1 MAEEKRFISVFFVI
15 LQSLIYTV
23 FAMDERL
30 DKVKVQC
37 DYLPLINFAIQQNGA
52 SIIHQLSIE
61 NTTPV
66 PLKDI
71 QVVITTEPTFGNAAP
86 MAVEQIPANGSIRLS
101 SFNLTLSANYFTQLT
116 ERLSGNLKIEITAE
130 AEPIFCQTYPIDI
143 LAYDQWGGLN
153 VLPEM
158 LAAFITPNH
167 TAISP
172 IIKKAASILGQW
184 TGNPSLDEYQSRT
197 PDRVRKQM
205 AAIYTAIAEQQ
216 IIYSTVP
223 ASFEEYGQR
232 VRLADSVMA
241 QKLGTC
247 LDMALLYAS
256 CLEAIGLNALIVITQ
271 GHAFAG
277 AWLVPE
283 TFPDPTIDDVSL
295 LTKRTAEG
303 IYDITLVETTCM
315 NMGHSS
321 DFDDAV
327 KKANGKLADGN
338 NFLLAIDIKRARYS
352 GVRPIPQR
360 ILHGQVWEVDEKE
373 TNIQKSAVH
382 ATPQSINPYD
392 LSGNETQT
400 VITKQLLWERRL
412 LDLSLRNNLLNIRIT
427 KNTLQLIPAN
437 LACLEDALADGE
449 EFRILHR
456 PADWESP
463 AMDFGIYS
471 SVPESDPVVGFINSE
486 LSQKRLRF
494 YLSENDLGKA
504 LTHLY
509 RSSRTSIEENGANTL
524 YLALGLLKWYETPS
538 SERPRYAPIL
548 LMPVEIIRKSAA
560 KGYVIRS
567 REEETMMNITLL
579 EMLRQNFGITVSG
592 LDPLPTDESGVNV
605 KLIYSII
612 RNSIKNQRKWDVEEQ
627 AILGIFSF
635 NKFIMWNDIHNNA
648 NKLVQNKIVSSLING
663 KIEWEAATEEIDAT
677 DMDKQLSPTDIVLPI
692 IADSSQLEAIYEAVH
707 DKTFILHGPPGTGKS
722 QTITNIIAN
731 ALYKGKRVLF
741 VAEKMAALSVVQNR
755 LAAIGLAPFCLEIH
769 SNKTKKSAVI
779 SQLKETTEIIRQT
792 PPEEFKKEAERLLNL
807 RAELNQY
814 IEALHKEYP
823 FGVSLYDAI
832 IHYQSVDVEPCFEIP
847 QPYLDTLDKDTFAQ
861 WEEAIESL
869 VRTANACGHP
879 YRHPLTGISISEYS
893 SAGKEEASQLLTGF
907 IDLLNTIRQKL
918 DVFSVLLKD
927 TDIHPTRKDFQTIA
941 CIIRRILDI
950 PELTP
955 GLLTLPLL
963 NETLNEYREVVVHGQ
978 KRDEQR
984 KEIEAGFTKEI
995 LSINAKQ
1002 TVAEWNRVSDQW
1014 FLPRYFGQRK
1024 IKKAINIYALK
1035 TIETEDI
1042 KPLLHRIIRY
1052 QEEEDAVQKYTGQ
1065 LPSLFGRFG
1074 KNEDWTVIEQIINDM
1089 ASLHSHLLNYAK
1101 DIAKVSQ
1108 IKQNL
1113 SVQLTERIQTFR
1125 DIHAHS
1131 FNELYQLSDTLTVIE
1146 KKLSGTLGIS
1156 TEELYTS
1163 SADWITIAL
1172 SKAQTWKDNLDKLKD
1187 WYQWLQAY
1195 QTLNKLGIGF
1205 VATEYKEKNIP
1216 TDQLTDIFCKS
1227 FYQAVIQYIIA
1238 KEPTLELFN
1247 GKIFNDII
1255 AKYKQISAKF
1265 EETTKKELFARL
1277 ASNIPS
1283 FTHEAIQSSEV
1294 GILQKN
1300 IRNNA
1305 RGISIRKLF
1314 DQIPTLL
1321 SRMCPCMLMSPLSV
1335 AQFIDTDADKF
1346 DLIVFD
1352 EASQMPTYEAVGAI
1366 ARGKNVIIVGDPKQM
1381 PPTSFFSVS
1390 TVDEDNI
1397 EMEDLESILDDCL
1410 ALSIPS
1416 KYLLWHYRS
1425 KHESLIAFSNSEY
1438 YDNKLMTFPSPD
1450 NIESKVR
1457 IVNINGYYDKGK
1469 SRQNRAEAQAVVD
1482 EIARRLRSEELRKKS
1497 IGVVTFSIVQQALI
1511 EDLLSDLFIFHP
1523 ELETLALE
1531 CDEPLFIKN
1540 LENVQGD
1547 ERDVILFSVGYGP
1560 DTEGRVSMNFGPLNR
1575 VGGERRLNVAV
1586 SRARYE
1592 MIIYSTLRSDMIDL
1606 NRTSSIGVAGL
1617 KRFLEYA
1624 EKGIRNTINSVT
1636 AQSTEAAASIENII
1650 ADKLRSLGYT
1660 VHTDIGCSG
1669 YKIDIGIVDTENT
1682 SNYQLGIICD
1692 GKNYKR
1698 TKTARDR
1705 EIVQNNVLKA
1715 LGWDIYRIWTM
1726 DWWEKPDEVIAAIQ
1740 EAIARKK
1747 SSKVNAQTTTSIGIG
1762 SDPMTAEKES
1772 VNKEST
1778 DKEKITKE
1786 EPIKEESIKEAV
1798 PTVERDNNEI
1808 SFVLKA
1814 SPATSEKQTA
1824 FASSA
1829 QSGIQQKYRSAKITP
1844 GSYSP
1849 EDFFFSE
1856 SYSILTSQIRKIIEN
1871 EAPVSKS
1878 LLCKKILF
1886 EWGISRLGA
1895 RVETQIETALDAL
1908 NIYRTEHE
1916 GFVFCWKNRE
1926 QCISYSIY
1934 RPVSEREATDIAPEE
1949 IANAI
1954 RQVLT
1959 DSISLPVADLIKACA
1974 QQFGFARMGSNID
1987 AAMQRGIREAVKRNY
2002 AKIENERVTIAD

>member
-1 MAEEKRFISVFFVI
+1 MAEEKRIISVFFVI

-61 NTTPV
+61 NTTPA

-71 QVVITTEPTFGNAAP
+71 QVQITTEPTFGNAAP
-86 MAVEQIPANGSIRLS
+86 IAVAQIPPNESICLS

-116 ERLSGNLKIEITAE
+116 ERLSGNLKIEITSE
-130 AEPIFCQTYPIDI
+130 VESVFCQTYPIDI

-167 TAISP
+167 TAIVP
-172 IIKKAASILGQW
+172 IIKRAASILGHW
-184 TGNPSLDEYQSRT
+184 TDNPSLDEYQSRT

-205 AAIYTAIAEQQ
+205 AAIYTAITEQQ
-216 IIYSTVP
+216 IIYSTIP

-256 CLEAIGLNALIVITQ
+256 CLEAIGLNALIIITQ

-295 LTKRTAEG
+295 LTNRTAEG

-327 KKANGKLADGN
+327 KKANGKLTDGN
-338 NFLLAIDIKRARYS
+338 SFILAIDVKRARHS
-352 GVRPIPQR
+352 GIRPIPQR
-360 ILHGQVWEVDEKE
+360 ILHGQVWEVEEKE
-373 TNIQKSAVH
+373 TDIQKSAVH

-437 LACLEDALADGE
+437 LSCLEDALADGE

-471 SVPESDPVVGFINSE
+471 SIPESDPVVGFINSE

-494 YLSENDLGKA
+494 YLPENDLGKA

-548 LMPVEIIRKSAA
+548 LLPVEIIRKSAA
-560 KGYVIRS
+560 KGYVIRT

-579 EMLRQNFGITVSG
+579 EMLRQNFGISISG

-677 DMDKQLSPTDIVLPI
+677 DMDKQVSPADIVLPI

-792 PPEEFKKEAERLLNL
+792 PPEEFRKEAERLLNL

-832 IHYQSVDVEPCFEIP
+832 IHYQSVDVESCFDIP
-847 QPYLDTLDKDTFAQ
+847 QAYLDTLDKDTFAQ
-861 WEEAIESL
+861 WEDAIELL

-879 YRHPLTGISISEYS
+879 YQHPLTGISITEYS
-893 SAGKEEASQLLTGF
+893 SAVKEGSSQLLTGF
-907 IDLLNTIRQKL
+907 IDLLTTIRQKL
-918 DVFSVLLKD
+918 DVFSILLKD
-927 TDIHPTRKDFQTIA
+927 TDIHPTRKDFQTISH
-941 CIIRRILDI
+941 IIRRILDI

-963 NETLNEYREVVVHGQ
+963 NETLNEYREVVVHGR

-984 KEIEAGFTKEI
+984 KEIETGFTQEI

-1002 TVAEWNRVSDQW
+1002 MLAEWNRVSGQW

-1024 IKKAINIYALK
+1024 IRKAINVYALK

-1052 QEEEDAVQKYTGQ
+1052 QEEAEAVRKYIGQ
-1065 LPSLFGRFG
+1065 LPSLFGRPG
-1074 KNEDWTVIEQIINDM
+1074 KNEDWNTIEQIIDDM
-1089 ASLHSHLLNYAK
+1089 TSLHSHLLNYAK

-1113 SVQLTERIQTFR
+1113 SAQLTEGIQTFR

-1131 FNELYQLSDTLTVIE
+1131 FNELYQLADTLTATE
-1146 KKLSGTLGIS
+1146 KKLSGMLGIS
-1156 TEELYTS
+1156 IEELYTD

-1172 SKAQTWKDNLDKLKD
+1172 SKARTWKENLDKLKD

-1195 QTLNKLGIGF
+1195 QTLHSLGIGF
-1205 VATEYKEKNIP
+1205 IATEYKEKNIP
-1216 TDQLTDIFCKS
+1216 TSQLTDSFRKS
-1227 FYQAVIQYIIA
+1227 FYQAAIRYIIA

-1265 EETTKKELFARL
+1265 EETTQRELFARL

-1366 ARGKNVIIVGDPKQM
+1366 ARGKNVIIVGDPK
-1381 PPTSFFSVS
+1381 
-1390 TVDEDNI
+1390 
-1397 EMEDLESILDDCL
+1397 
-1410 ALSIPS
+1410 
-1416 KYLLWHYRS
+1416 
-1425 KHESLIAFSNSEY
+1425 
-1438 YDNKLMTFPSPD
+1438 
-1450 NIESKVR
+1450 
-1457 IVNINGYYDKGK
+1457 
-1469 SRQNRAEAQAVVD
+1469 
-1482 EIARRLRSEELRKKS
+1482 
-1497 IGVVTFSIVQQALI
+1497 
-1511 EDLLSDLFIFHP
+1511 
-1523 ELETLALE
+1523 
-1531 CDEPLFIKN
+1531 
-1540 LENVQGD
+1540 
-1547 ERDVILFSVGYGP
+1547 
-1560 DTEGRVSMNFGPLNR
+1560 
-1575 VGGERRLNVAV
+1575 
-1586 SRARYE
+1586 
-1592 MIIYSTLRSDMIDL
+1592 
-1606 NRTSSIGVAGL
+1606 
-1617 KRFLEYA
+1617 
-1624 EKGIRNTINSVT
+1624 
-1636 AQSTEAAASIENII
+1636 
-1650 ADKLRSLGYT
+1650 
-1660 VHTDIGCSG
+1660 
-1669 YKIDIGIVDTENT
+1669 
-1682 SNYQLGIICD
+1682 
-1692 GKNYKR
+1692 
-1698 TKTARDR
+1698 
-1705 EIVQNNVLKA
+1705 
-1715 LGWDIYRIWTM
+1715 
-1726 DWWEKPDEVIAAIQ
+1726 
-1740 EAIARKK
+1740 
-1747 SSKVNAQTTTSIGIG
+1747 
-1762 SDPMTAEKES
+1762 
-1772 VNKEST
+1772 
-1778 DKEKITKE
+1778 
-1786 EPIKEESIKEAV
+1786 
-1798 PTVERDNNEI
+1798 
-1808 SFVLKA
+1808 
-1814 SPATSEKQTA
+1814 
-1824 FASSA
+1824 
-1829 QSGIQQKYRSAKITP
+1829 
-1844 GSYSP
+1844 
-1849 EDFFFSE
+1849 
-1856 SYSILTSQIRKIIEN
+1856 
-1871 EAPVSKS
+1871 
-1878 LLCKKILF
+1878 
-1886 EWGISRLGA
+1886 
-1895 RVETQIETALDAL
+1895 
-1908 NIYRTEHE
+1908 
-1916 GFVFCWKNRE
+1916 
-1926 QCISYSIY
+1926 
-1934 RPVSEREATDIAPEE
+1934 
-1949 IANAI
+1949 
-1954 RQVLT
+1954 
-1959 DSISLPVADLIKACA
+1959 
-1974 QQFGFARMGSNID
+1974 
-1987 AAMQRGIREAVKRNY
+1987 
-2002 AKIENERVTIAD
+2002 

>member
-1 MAEEKRFISVFFVI
+1 MAEEKRIISVFFVI

-61 NTTPV
+61 NTTPA

-71 QVVITTEPTFGNAAP
+71 QVQITTEPTFGNAAP
-86 MAVEQIPANGSIRLS
+86 IAVAQIPPNESICLS

-116 ERLSGNLKIEITAE
+116 ERLSGNLKIEITSKAE
-130 AEPIFCQTYPIDI
+130 SVFCQTYPIDI

-167 TAISP
+167 TAIVP
-172 IIKKAASILGQW
+172 IIKRAASILGQW
-184 TGNPSLDEYQSRT
+184 TDNPSLDEYQSRT

-205 AAIYTAIAEQQ
+205 AAIYTAITEQQ
-216 IIYSTVP
+216 IIYSTIP

-256 CLEAIGLNALIVITQ
+256 CLEAIGLNALIIITQ

-327 KKANGKLADGN
+327 KKANGKLTDGN
-338 NFLLAIDIKRARYS
+338 SFILAIDVKRARHS
-352 GVRPIPQR
+352 GIRPIPQR
-360 ILHGQVWEVDEKE
+360 ILHGQVWEVEEKE
-373 TNIQKSAVH
+373 TDIQRSAVH

-392 LSGNETQT
+392 LSGNETQA

-437 LACLEDALADGE
+437 LSCLEDALADGE

-471 SVPESDPVVGFINSE
+471 SIPESDPMVGFINSE

-494 YLSENDLGKA
+494 YLPENDLGKA

-548 LMPVEIIRKSAA
+548 LLPVEIIRKSAA

-579 EMLRQNFGITVSG
+579 EMLRQNFGITISG

-677 DMDKQLSPTDIVLPI
+677 DMDKQVSPADIVLPI

-755 LAAIGLAPFCLEIH
+755 LAAIGLDPFCLEIH

-792 PPEEFKKEAERLLNL
+792 PPEEFRKEAERLLNL

-832 IHYQSVDVEPCFEIP
+832 IHYQSVDVESCFDIP
-847 QPYLDTLDKDTFAQ
+847 QAYLDTLDKNTFAQ
-861 WEEAIESL
+861 WEDAIELL

-879 YRHPLTGISISEYS
+879 YQHPLTGISITEYS
-893 SAGKEEASQLLTGF
+893 SAVKEESSLLLTGF
-907 IDLLNTIRQKL
+907 IDLLTTIRQKL
-918 DVFSVLLKD
+918 DVFSILLKD

-941 CIIRRILDI
+941 HIIRRILDI

-963 NETLNEYREVVVHGQ
+963 NETLNEYREVVVHGR

-984 KEIEAGFTKEI
+984 KEIETGFTQEI

-1002 TVAEWNRVSDQW
+1002 MLAEWNRVSGQW

-1024 IKKAINIYALK
+1024 IRKAINIYALK

-1052 QEEEDAVQKYTGQ
+1052 QEEAEAVRKYIGQ
-1065 LPSLFGRFG
+1065 LPSLFGRPG
-1074 KNEDWTVIEQIINDM
+1074 KNEDWNTIEQIIDDM

-1113 SVQLTERIQTFR
+1113 SAQLTEGIQTFR

-1131 FNELYQLSDTLTVIE
+1131 FNELYQLADTLTATE
-1146 KKLSGTLGIS
+1146 KKLSGMLGIS
-1156 TEELYTS
+1156 IKELYTD

-1172 SKAQTWKDNLDKLKD
+1172 SKARTWKENLDKLKD

-1195 QTLNKLGIGF
+1195 QTLHSLGIGF
-1205 VATEYKEKNIP
+1205 IATEYKEKNIP
-1216 TDQLTDIFCKS
+1216 TGQLTDSFRKS
-1227 FYQAVIQYIIA
+1227 FYQAAIRYIIA

-1265 EETTKKELFARL
+1265 EETTQRELFARL

-1283 FTHEAIQSSEV
+1283 FTQEAIQSSEV

-1381 PPTSFFSVS
+1381 PPTSFFSVN
-1390 TVDEDNI
+1390 TIDEDNI

-1511 EDLLSDLFIFHP
+1511 EDLLSDLFIFYP

-1560 DTEGRVSMNFGPLNR
+1560 DAEGRVSMNFGPLNR
-1575 VGGERRLNVAV
+1575 AGGERRLNVAV

-1624 EKGIRNTINSVT
+1624 EKGTRSTISSVPR
-1636 AQSTEAAASIENII
+1636 QLSEATASIETII
-1650 ADKLRSLGYT
+1650 ADRLRSLGYT

-1726 DWWEKPDEVIAAIQ
+1726 DWWEKPDEVMATIQ

-1747 SSKVNAQTTTSIGIG
+1747 NSEIG
-1762 SDPMTAEKES
+1762 SMTATEI
-1772 VNKEST
+1772 NST
-1778 DKEKITKE
+1778 PTEVAALAPTAQIT
-1786 EPIKEESIKEAV
+1786 
-1798 PTVERDNNEI
+1798 NNEI

-1814 SPATSEKQTA
+1814 SPVAPEKQATSVLSTQNRIE
-1824 FASSA
+1824 
-1829 QSGIQQKYRSAKITP
+1829 QKYKFAKITP
-1844 GSYSP
+1844 YNYSP
-1849 EDFFFSE
+1849 EDFFFTD
-1856 SYSILTSQIRKIIEN
+1856 SYSILLSQIRKIMES
-1871 EAPVSKS
+1871 EAPISKS
-1878 LLCKKILF
+1878 LLCKKILS
-1886 EWGISRLGA
+1886 EWGISRLGT
-1895 RVETQIETALDAL
+1895 RVEAQIETALDTL
-1908 NIYRTEHE
+1908 NIYRTEYE
-1916 GFVFCWKNRE
+1916 GLVFCWNDKE
-1926 QCISYSIY
+1926 QCASYSIY
-1934 RPVSEREATDIAPEE
+1934 RPVSDREATDIPPEE

-1954 RQVLT
+1954 RQLLT
-1959 DSISLPVADLIKACA
+1959 DSISLPAADLIKACA

-2002 AKIENERVTIAD
+2002 AKIENERVTIAN

>member
-1 MAEEKRFISVFFVI
+1 
-15 LQSLIYTV
+15 
-23 FAMDERL
+23 MDGTL
-30 DKVKVQC
+30 DKIRVQF
-37 DYLPLINFAIQQNGA
+37 DYLPLINFAMQQNKV
-52 SIIHQLSIE
+52 SVIHQLSIE
-61 NTTPV
+61 NMTSEPFRNIQVQITAEPDFGSITPV
-66 PLKDI
+66 
-71 QVVITTEPTFGNAAP
+71 
-86 MAVEQIPANGSIRLS
+86 MVEAIPANDSVCLQ
-101 SFNLTLSANYFTQLT
+101 SFSLVLSANYFAQLT
-116 ERLSGNLKIEITAE
+116 ERMSGSLKIEIRSE
-130 AEPIFCQTYPIDI
+130 AETIFTRTYPIDI
-143 LAYDQWGGLN
+143 LAYDQWGGIN
-153 VLPEM
+153 IFPEM

-167 TAISP
+167 AVLTP
-172 IIKKAASILGQW
+172 IIKRAAAILEQW
-184 TGNPSLDEYQSRT
+184 TGTPSLDEYQSSN

-205 AAIYTAIAEQQ
+205 AAIYTALTEQQ
-216 IIYSTVP
+216 IIYSTIP
-223 ASFEEYGQR
+223 ASFEEHGQR
-232 VRLADSVMA
+232 VRLTDSVLA

-256 CLEAIGLNALIVITQ
+256 CLESIGLNALIVITK

-277 AWLVPE
+277 GWLVPE
-283 TFPDPTIDDVSL
+283 TFPDPAIDDVSL

-315 NMGHSS
+315 NMGHNA
-321 DFDDAV
+321 DFDNAV
-327 KKANGKLADGN
+327 KSANGKLSDPGS
-338 NFLLAIDIKRARYS
+338 FILAIDVRRARHS

-360 ILHGQVWEVDEKE
+360 VLNGQVWEIKEDEDMNRN
-373 TNIQKSAVH
+373 TTH
-382 ATPQSINPYD
+382 ATPQSVNPYD
-392 LSGNETQT
+392 LSGSETQT
-400 VITKQLLWERRL
+400 VLTKQLLWERRL

-437 LACLEDALADGE
+437 LACLEDALAEGD

-456 PADWESP
+456 PAEWENP
-463 AMDFGIYS
+463 AMEFGIYS
-471 SVPESDPVVGFINSE
+471 SIPESDPIADFVNSE

-494 YLSENDLGKA
+494 YLPENDLGKA

-548 LMPVEIIRKSAA
+548 LLPVEIIRKSAA

-579 EMLRQNFGITVSG
+579 EMLRQNFGISVPG

-612 RNSIKNQRKWDVEEQ
+612 RHCIKNQRKWDVEEQ

-648 NKLVQNKIVSSLING
+648 PKLTQNKIVSSLING
-663 KIEWEAATEEIDAT
+663 KIEWNAITEEMDASY
-677 DMDKQLSPTDIVLPI
+677 MDRQLSPADIVLPI

-769 SNKTKKSAVI
+769 SNKTKKSTVI
-779 SQLKETTEIIRQT
+779 SQLKETTEIIRRT
-792 PPEEFKKEAERLLNL
+792 PPEEFKKEAERLLKL
-807 RAELNQY
+807 RTELNKY

-823 FGVSLYDAI
+823 FGLSLYDAI
-832 IHYQSVDVEPCFEIP
+832 IHYQSTDVEPCFDIP
-847 QPYLDTLDKDTFAQ
+847 SSYLDDLDKDRFSH
-861 WEEAIESL
+861 WEDAIESL
-869 VRTANACGHP
+869 VSTANACGHP
-879 YRHPLTGISISEYS
+879 HLHPLTGISIREYS
-893 SAGKEEASQLLTGF
+893 SAIKEEASQTLATFIGLLTA
-907 IDLLNTIRQKL
+907 IQSKL
-918 DVFSVLLKD
+918 PVFSALLED
-927 TDIHPTRKDFQTIA
+927 TDIHPTRKDFDIITA
-941 CIIRRILDI
+941 IIRKILEI

-955 GLLTLPLL
+955 ELLTTPLL
-963 NETLNEYREVVVHGQ
+963 NETLEEYRKVTKHGR
-978 KRDEQR
+978 KRDEI
-984 KEIEAGFTKEI
+984 KAEIENGFTKEV
-995 LSINAKQ
+995 LKINAGPML
-1002 TVAEWNRVSDQW
+1002 AEWNRVSAQW

-1024 IKKAINIYALK
+1024 IKKAIRPYALQPVEP
-1035 TIETEDI
+1035 ETVQ
-1042 KPLLHRIIRY
+1042 PLLHQVIRY
-1052 QEEEDAVQKYTGQ
+1052 QEELDFTDRYTAK

-1074 KNEDWTVIEQIINDM
+1074 RDEEWDIIDQIIHEVS
-1089 ASLHSHLLNYAK
+1089 SLHSLLLSYSKDVAK
-1101 DIAKVSQ
+1101 TSR

-1113 SVQLTERIQTFR
+1113 ALQLTEGIRTFR
-1125 DIHAHS
+1125 DIHSHS
-1131 FNELYQLSDTLTVIE
+1131 LNELHQLADTLTATE
-1146 KKLSGTLGIS
+1146 QRLSTTLGI
-1156 TEELYTS
+1156 TVETLYTN
-1163 SADWITIAL
+1163 SADWIGIAL
-1172 SKAQTWKDNLDKLKD
+1172 QQAATWKENLDKLKD
-1187 WYQWLQAY
+1187 WYQWLQSY
-1195 QTLNKLGIGF
+1195 NKLNELGIGF
-1205 VATEYKEKNIP
+1205 IAEEYKEKNIP
-1216 TDQLTDIFCKS
+1216 TDLLTSSFCKS
-1227 FYQAVIQYIIA
+1227 FYQAVIHYIIA

-1255 AKYKQISAKF
+1255 AKYKQVSANF
-1265 EETTKKELFARL
+1265 EDITKKELFARL

-1321 SRMCPCMLMSPLSV
+1321 SRMCPCMLMSPISV
-1335 AQFIDTDADKF
+1335 AQYIDTDADKF

-1366 ARGKNVIIVGDPKQM
+1366 ARGKNVVIVGDPKQM
-1381 PPTSFFSVS
+1381 PPTSFFSVN
-1390 TVDEDNI
+1390 TIDEDNI

-1457 IVNINGYYDKGK
+1457 MVAVDGYYDKGK
-1469 SRQNRAEAQAVVD
+1469 SRQNQAEAQAVVD

-1497 IGVVTFSIVQQALI
+1497 VGVVTFSVVQQALI

-1523 ELETLALE
+1523 ELETFALE
-1531 CDEPLFIKN
+1531 CEEPLFIKN

-1560 DTEGRVSMNFGPLNR
+1560 DAEGRVSMNFGPLNR
-1575 VGGERRLNVAV
+1575 AGGERRLNVAV

-1592 MIIYSTLRSDMIDL
+1592 MIIFSTLRSDMIDL

-1624 EKGIRNTINSVT
+1624 EKGTKRILNT
-1636 AQSTEAAASIENII
+1636 STSIQPSEEETSIEKII

-1669 YKIDIGIVDTENT
+1669 YKIDIGIVDTQNP

-1692 GKNYKR
+1692 GKNYRR
-1698 TKTARDR
+1698 TKTVRDR

-1715 LGWDIYRIWTM
+1715 LGWNICRIWTM
-1726 DWWEKPDEVIAAIQ
+1726 DWWEKPDEVIASIQTAIVQGMKAPKPVVVQ
-1740 EAIARKK
+1740 EK
-1747 SSKVNAQTTTSIGIG
+1747 Q
-1762 SDPMTAEKES
+1762 EKEEERVQEKPMQLKS
-1772 VNKEST
+1772 AYTSPSPIFVQNYNSTKVSSYHYASDDIFAAENK
-1778 DKEKITKE
+1778 
-1786 EPIKEESIKEAV
+1786 PILIA
-1798 PTVERDNNEI
+1798 
-1808 SFVLKA
+1808 
-1814 SPATSEKQTA
+1814 
-1824 FASSA
+1824 
-1829 QSGIQQKYRSAKITP
+1829 
-1844 GSYSP
+1844 
-1849 EDFFFSE
+1849 
-1856 SYSILTSQIRKIIEN
+1856 QIRKIVEN
-1871 EAPVSKS
+1871 EAPISKA
-1878 LLCKKILF
+1878 LLGKKILS
-1886 EWGISRLGA
+1886 EWGISRLGPRIDA
-1895 RVETQIETALDAL
+1895 YLETIFDTLHLYRIEHDGL
-1908 NIYRTEHE
+1908 
-1916 GFVFCWKNRE
+1916 VFCWKDEAQYR
-1926 QCISYSIY
+1926 SYTEY
-1934 RPVSEREATDIAPEE
+1934 RPDSDRDAADLPPEE
-1949 IANAI
+1949 TANAI
-1954 RQVLT
+1954 RQILT
-1959 DSISLPVADLIKACA
+1959 DSISLPLPDLIKACA
-1974 QQFGFARMGSNID
+1974 QIFGFARMGSNIE
-1987 AAMQRGIREAVKRNY
+1987 ASMLRGIQEAVKKNY
-2002 AKIENERVTIAD
+2002 ARVENGRATIIG

>member
-1 MAEEKRFISVFFVI
+1 
-15 LQSLIYTV
+15 
-23 FAMDERL
+23 MDGTL
-30 DKVKVQC
+30 DKIRVQF
-37 DYLPLINFAIQQNGA
+37 DYLPLINFAMQQNKV
-52 SIIHQLSIE
+52 SVIHQLSIE
-61 NTTPV
+61 NMTSEPFRNIQVQITAEPDFGSITPV
-66 PLKDI
+66 
-71 QVVITTEPTFGNAAP
+71 
-86 MAVEQIPANGSIRLS
+86 MVEAIPANDSVCLQ
-101 SFNLTLSANYFTQLT
+101 SFSLVLSANYFAQLT
-116 ERLSGNLKIEITAE
+116 ERMSGSLKIEIRSE
-130 AEPIFCQTYPIDI
+130 AETIFTRTYPIDI
-143 LAYDQWGGLN
+143 LAYDQWGGIN
-153 VLPEM
+153 IFPEM

-167 TAISP
+167 AVLTP
-172 IIKKAASILGQW
+172 IIKRAAAILEQW
-184 TGNPSLDEYQSRT
+184 TGTPSLDEYQSRN

-205 AAIYTAIAEQQ
+205 AAIYTALTEQQ
-216 IIYSTVP
+216 IIYSTIP
-223 ASFEEYGQR
+223 ASFEEHGQR
-232 VRLADSVMA
+232 VRLTDSVLA

-256 CLEAIGLNALIVITQ
+256 CLESIGLNALIVITK

-277 AWLVPE
+277 GWLVPE
-283 TFPDPTIDDVSL
+283 TFPDPAIDDVSL

-315 NMGHSS
+315 NMGHNA
-321 DFDDAV
+321 DFDNAV
-327 KKANGKLADGN
+327 KSANGKLSDPGS
-338 NFLLAIDIKRARYS
+338 FILAIDVRRARHS

-360 ILHGQVWEVDEKE
+360 VLNGQVWEIKEDEDMNRN
-373 TNIQKSAVH
+373 TTH
-382 ATPQSINPYD
+382 ATPQSVNPYD
-392 LSGNETQT
+392 LSGSETQT
-400 VITKQLLWERRL
+400 VLTKQLLWERRL

-437 LACLEDALADGE
+437 LACLEDALAEGD

-456 PADWESP
+456 PAEWENP
-463 AMDFGIYS
+463 AMEFGIYS
-471 SVPESDPVVGFINSE
+471 SIPESDPIADFVNSE

-494 YLSENDLGKA
+494 YLPENDLGKA

-548 LMPVEIIRKSAA
+548 LLPVEIIRKSAA

-579 EMLRQNFGITVSG
+579 EMLRQNFGISVPG

-612 RNSIKNQRKWDVEEQ
+612 RHCIKNQRKWDVEEQ

-648 NKLVQNKIVSSLING
+648 HKLTQNKVVSSLING
-663 KIEWEAATEEIDAT
+663 KIEWNAITEEMDASY
-677 DMDKQLSPTDIVLPI
+677 MDRQLSPADIVLPI

-769 SNKTKKSAVI
+769 SNKTKKSTVI
-779 SQLKETTEIIRQT
+779 SQLKETTEIIRRT
-792 PPEEFKKEAERLLNL
+792 PPEEFKKEAERLLKL
-807 RAELNQY
+807 RTELNKY

-823 FGVSLYDAI
+823 FGLSLYDAI
-832 IHYQSVDVEPCFEIP
+832 IHYQSTDVEPCFDIP
-847 QPYLDTLDKDTFAQ
+847 SSYLDDLDKDRFSH
-861 WEEAIESL
+861 WEDAIESL
-869 VRTANACGHP
+869 VSTANACGHP
-879 YRHPLTGISISEYS
+879 HLHPLTGISIREYS
-893 SAGKEEASQLLTGF
+893 SAIKEEASQTLATFIGLLTA
-907 IDLLNTIRQKL
+907 IQSKL
-918 DVFSVLLKD
+918 PVFSALLED
-927 TDIHPTRKDFQTIA
+927 TDIHPTRKDFDIITA
-941 CIIRRILDI
+941 IIRKILEI

-955 GLLTLPLL
+955 ELLTTPLL
-963 NETLNEYREVVVHGQ
+963 NETLEEYRKVTEHGR
-978 KRDEQR
+978 KRDEI
-984 KEIEAGFTKEI
+984 KAEIENGFTKEV
-995 LSINAKQ
+995 LKINAGPML
-1002 TVAEWNRVSDQW
+1002 AEWNRVSAQW

-1024 IKKAINIYALK
+1024 IKKAIRPYALQPVEP
-1035 TIETEDI
+1035 ETVQ
-1042 KPLLHRIIRY
+1042 PLLHQVIRY
-1052 QEEEDAVQKYTGQ
+1052 QEELDFTDRYTAK

-1074 KNEDWTVIEQIINDM
+1074 RDEEWDIIDQIIHEVS
-1089 ASLHSHLLNYAK
+1089 SLHSLLLSYSKDVAK
-1101 DIAKVSQ
+1101 TSR

-1113 SVQLTERIQTFR
+1113 ALQLTEGIRTFR
-1125 DIHAHS
+1125 DIHSHS
-1131 FNELYQLSDTLTVIE
+1131 LNELHQLADTLTATE
-1146 KKLSGTLGIS
+1146 QRLSTTLGI
-1156 TEELYTS
+1156 TVETLYTN
-1163 SADWITIAL
+1163 SADWIGIAL
-1172 SKAQTWKDNLDKLKD
+1172 QQAATWKENLDKLKD
-1187 WYQWLQAY
+1187 WYQWLQSY
-1195 QTLNKLGIGF
+1195 NKLNELGIGF
-1205 VATEYKEKNIP
+1205 IAEEYKEKNIP
-1216 TDQLTDIFCKS
+1216 TDLLTSSFCKS
-1227 FYQAVIQYIIA
+1227 FYQAVIHYIIA

-1255 AKYKQISAKF
+1255 AKYKQVSANF
-1265 EETTKKELFARL
+1265 EDITKKELFARL

-1321 SRMCPCMLMSPLSV
+1321 SRMCPCMLMSPISV
-1335 AQFIDTDADKF
+1335 AQYIDTDADKF

-1366 ARGKNVIIVGDPKQM
+1366 ARGKNVVIVGDPKQM
-1381 PPTSFFSVS
+1381 PPTSFFSVN
-1390 TVDEDNI
+1390 TIDEDNI

-1457 IVNINGYYDKGK
+1457 MVAVDGYYDKGK
-1469 SRQNRAEAQAVVD
+1469 SRQNQAEAQAVVD

-1497 IGVVTFSIVQQALI
+1497 VGVVTFSVVQQALI

-1523 ELETLALE
+1523 ELETFALE
-1531 CDEPLFIKN
+1531 CEEPLFIKN

-1560 DTEGRVSMNFGPLNR
+1560 DAEGRVSMNFGPLNR
-1575 VGGERRLNVAV
+1575 AGGERRLNVAV

-1592 MIIYSTLRSDMIDL
+1592 MIIFSTLRSDMIDL

-1624 EKGIRNTINSVT
+1624 EKGTKRILNT
-1636 AQSTEAAASIENII
+1636 STSIQPSEEETSIEKII

-1669 YKIDIGIVDTENT
+1669 YKIDIGIVDTQNP

-1692 GKNYKR
+1692 GKNYRR
-1698 TKTARDR
+1698 TKTVRDR

-1715 LGWDIYRIWTM
+1715 LGWNICRIWTM
-1726 DWWEKPDEVIAAIQ
+1726 DWWEKPDEVIASIQTAIVQGMKAPKPVVVQ
-1740 EAIARKK
+1740 EK
-1747 SSKVNAQTTTSIGIG
+1747 Q
-1762 SDPMTAEKES
+1762 EKEEERVQEKPMQLKS
-1772 VNKEST
+1772 AYTSPSPIFVQNYNSTKVSSYHYASDDIFAAENK
-1778 DKEKITKE
+1778 
-1786 EPIKEESIKEAV
+1786 PILIA
-1798 PTVERDNNEI
+1798 
-1808 SFVLKA
+1808 
-1814 SPATSEKQTA
+1814 
-1824 FASSA
+1824 
-1829 QSGIQQKYRSAKITP
+1829 
-1844 GSYSP
+1844 
-1849 EDFFFSE
+1849 
-1856 SYSILTSQIRKIIEN
+1856 QIRKIVEN
-1871 EAPVSKS
+1871 EAPISKA
-1878 LLCKKILF
+1878 LLGKKILS
-1886 EWGISRLGA
+1886 EWGISRLGPRIDA
-1895 RVETQIETALDAL
+1895 YLETIFDTLHLYRIEHDGL
-1908 NIYRTEHE
+1908 
-1916 GFVFCWKNRE
+1916 VFCWKDEAQYR
-1926 QCISYSIY
+1926 SYTEY
-1934 RPVSEREATDIAPEE
+1934 RPDSDRDAADLPPEE
-1949 IANAI
+1949 TANAI
-1954 RQVLT
+1954 RQILT
-1959 DSISLPVADLIKACA
+1959 DSISLPLPDLIKACA
-1974 QQFGFARMGSNID
+1974 QIFGFARMGSNIE
-1987 AAMQRGIREAVKRNY
+1987 ASMLRGIQEAVKKNY
-2002 AKIENERVTIAD
+2002 ARVENGRATIIG

>member
-1 MAEEKRFISVFFVI
+1 MAEEKRIISVFFVI

-61 NTTPV
+61 NTTPA

-71 QVVITTEPTFGNAAP
+71 QVQITTEPTFGNAAP
-86 MAVEQIPANGSIRLS
+86 IAVAQIPPNESICLS

-116 ERLSGNLKIEITAE
+116 ERLSGNLKIEITSE
-130 AEPIFCQTYPIDI
+130 AVSVFSQTYPIDI
-143 LAYDQWGGLN
+143 LAYDQWGGIN

-167 TAISP
+167 TAILP
-172 IIKKAASILGQW
+172 IIKRAASILGQW
-184 TGNPSLDEYQSRT
+184 TDNPSLDEYQSRT

-205 AAIYTAIAEQQ
+205 AAIYTAITEQQ
-216 IIYSTVP
+216 IIYSTIP

-232 VRLADSVMA
+232 VRLANSVMA

-256 CLEAIGLNALIVITQ
+256 CLEAIGLNALIIITQ

-327 KKANGKLADGN
+327 KKANGKLTDGN
-338 NFLLAIDIKRARYS
+338 SFILAIDVKRARHS
-352 GVRPIPQR
+352 GIRPIPQR
-360 ILHGQVWEVDEKE
+360 ILHGQVWEVEEKE
-373 TNIQKSAVH
+373 TDIQKSAVH

-437 LACLEDALADGE
+437 LSCLEDALADGE

-471 SVPESDPVVGFINSE
+471 SIPESDPMVGFINSE

-494 YLSENDLGKA
+494 YLPENDLGKA

-548 LMPVEIIRKSAA
+548 LLPVEIIRKSAA

-579 EMLRQNFGITVSG
+579 EMLRQNFGITISG

-677 DMDKQLSPTDIVLPI
+677 DMDKQVSPADIVLPI

-792 PPEEFKKEAERLLNL
+792 PPEEFRKEAERLLNL

-832 IHYQSVDVEPCFEIP
+832 IHYQSVDVESCFDIP
-847 QPYLDTLDKDTFAQ
+847 QAYLDTLDKDTFAQ
-861 WEEAIESL
+861 WEDAIELL

-879 YRHPLTGISISEYS
+879 YQHPLTGISITEYS
-893 SAGKEEASQLLTGF
+893 SAVKEGSSQLLTGF
-907 IDLLNTIRQKL
+907 IDLLTTIRQKL

-927 TDIHPTRKDFQTIA
+927 TDIRPTRKDFRTIVH
-941 CIIRRILDI
+941 IIRKILDI

-963 NETLNEYREVVVHGQ
+963 NETLNEYREVVVHGR

-984 KEIEAGFTKEI
+984 KEIETGFTQEI

-1002 TVAEWNRVSDQW
+1002 MLAEWNRVSDQW

-1024 IKKAINIYALK
+1024 IRKAINVYALK

-1052 QEEEDAVQKYTGQ
+1052 QEEAEAVRKYIGQ
-1065 LPSLFGRFG
+1065 LPSLFGRPG
-1074 KNEDWTVIEQIINDM
+1074 KNEDWNTIEQIIDDM
-1089 ASLHSHLLNYAK
+1089 TSLHSHLLNYAK

-1113 SVQLTERIQTFR
+1113 SAQLTEGIQTFR

-1131 FNELYQLSDTLTVIE
+1131 FNELYQLADTLTATE
-1146 KKLSGTLGIS
+1146 KKLSGMLGIS
-1156 TEELYTS
+1156 IEELYTD

-1172 SKAQTWKDNLDKLKD
+1172 SKARTWKENLDKLKD

-1195 QTLNKLGIGF
+1195 QTLHSLGIGF
-1205 VATEYKEKNIP
+1205 IATEYKEKNIP
-1216 TDQLTDIFCKS
+1216 TGQLTDSFRKS
-1227 FYQAVIQYIIA
+1227 FYQAAIRYIID

-1265 EETTKKELFARL
+1265 EETTQRELFARL

-1381 PPTSFFSVS
+1381 PPTSFFSVN
-1390 TVDEDNI
+1390 TIDEDNI

-1511 EDLLSDLFIFHP
+1511 EDLLSDLFIFYP

-1560 DTEGRVSMNFGPLNR
+1560 DAEGRVSMNFGPLNR
-1575 VGGERRLNVAV
+1575 AGGERRLNVAV

-1624 EKGIRNTINSVT
+1624 EKGTRSTISSVPR
-1636 AQSTEAAASIENII
+1636 QLSEATASIETII
-1650 ADKLRSLGYT
+1650 ADRLRSLGYT

-1726 DWWEKPDEVIAAIQ
+1726 DWWEKPDEVMATIQ

-1747 SSKVNAQTTTSIGIG
+1747 SSKVG
-1762 SDPMTAEKES
+1762 SMTAAGTGSAPTEVAEPAPAAQ
-1772 VNKEST
+1772 
-1778 DKEKITKE
+1778 IT
-1786 EPIKEESIKEAV
+1786 
-1798 PTVERDNNEI
+1798 NNEH

-1814 SPATSEKQTA
+1814 SPATPEKQTA
-1824 FASSA
+1824 SVLST
-1829 QSGIQQKYRSAKITP
+1829 QNRIEQKYKFAKITP
-1844 GSYSP
+1844 YSYSP
-1849 EDFFFSE
+1849 EDFFFTD
-1856 SYSILTSQIRKIIEN
+1856 SYSILLSQIRKIMES
-1871 EAPVSKS
+1871 EAPISKS
-1878 LLCKKILF
+1878 LLCKKILS
-1886 EWGISRLGA
+1886 EWGISRLGT
-1895 RVETQIETALDAL
+1895 RVEAQIETALNTL
-1908 NIYRTEHE
+1908 NIYRTEYE
-1916 GFVFCWKNRE
+1916 GLVFCWNDKE
-1926 QCISYSIY
+1926 QCASYSVY
-1934 RPVSEREATDIAPEE
+1934 RPVSDREATDIPPEE

-1954 RQVLT
+1954 RQLLT
-1959 DSISLPVADLIKACA
+1959 DSISLPAADLIKACA
-1974 QQFGFARMGSNID
+1974 QLFGFARMGSNID

-2002 AKIENERVTIAD
+2002 AKIENERVTIAN

>member
-1 MAEEKRFISVFFVI
+1 MAEEKRIISVFFVI

-30 DKVKVQC
+30 DKIKVQC

-61 NTTPV
+61 NTTPA

-71 QVVITTEPTFGNAAP
+71 QVQITTEPTFGNAAP
-86 MAVEQIPANGSIRLS
+86 IAVAQIPPNESICLS

-116 ERLSGNLKIEITAE
+116 ERLSGNLKIEITSE
-130 AEPIFCQTYPIDI
+130 AESVFCQTYPIDI

-167 TAISP
+167 TAIVP
-172 IIKKAASILGQW
+172 IIKRAASILGQW
-184 TGNPSLDEYQSRT
+184 TDNPSLDEYQSRT

-205 AAIYTAIAEQQ
+205 AAIYTAITEQQ
-216 IIYSTVP
+216 IIYSTIP

-256 CLEAIGLNALIVITQ
+256 CLEAIGLNALIIITQ

-327 KKANGKLADGN
+327 KKANGKLTDGN
-338 NFLLAIDIKRARYS
+338 SFILAIDVKRARHS
-352 GVRPIPQR
+352 GIRPIPQR
-360 ILHGQVWEVDEKE
+360 TLHGQVWGVEEKE
-373 TNIQKSAVH
+373 TDIQRSAVH

-437 LACLEDALADGE
+437 LSCLEDALADGE

-471 SVPESDPVVGFINSE
+471 SIPESDPMVGFINSE

-494 YLSENDLGKA
+494 YLPENDLGKA

-548 LMPVEIIRKSAA
+548 LLPVEIIRKSAA

-579 EMLRQNFGITVSG
+579 EMLRQNFGITISG

-677 DMDKQLSPTDIVLPI
+677 DMDKQVSPADIVLPI

-792 PPEEFKKEAERLLNL
+792 PPEEFRKEAERLLNL

-832 IHYQSVDVEPCFEIP
+832 IHYQSVDVESCFDIP
-847 QPYLDTLDKDTFAQ
+847 QAYLDTLDKDTFAQ
-861 WEEAIESL
+861 WEDAIELL

-879 YRHPLTGISISEYS
+879 YQHPLTGISITEYS
-893 SAGKEEASQLLTGF
+893 SAVKEGSSQLLTGF
-907 IDLLNTIRQKL
+907 IDLLTTIRQKL
-918 DVFSVLLKD
+918 DVFSILLKD
-927 TDIHPTRKDFQTIA
+927 TDIHPTRKDFQTISH
-941 CIIRRILDI
+941 IIRRILDI

-963 NETLNEYREVVVHGQ
+963 NETLNEYREVVVHGR

-984 KEIEAGFTKEI
+984 KEIETGFIQEI

-1002 TVAEWNRVSDQW
+1002 MLAEWNRVSGQW

-1024 IKKAINIYALK
+1024 IRKAINVYALK

-1052 QEEEDAVQKYTGQ
+1052 QEEAEAVRKYIGQ
-1065 LPSLFGRFG
+1065 LPSLFGRPG
-1074 KNEDWTVIEQIINDM
+1074 KNEDWNTIEQIIDDM
-1089 ASLHSHLLNYAK
+1089 TSLHSHLLNYAK

-1113 SVQLTERIQTFR
+1113 SAQLTEGIQTFR

-1131 FNELYQLSDTLTVIE
+1131 FNELYQLADTLTATE
-1146 KKLSGTLGIS
+1146 KKLSGMLGIS
-1156 TEELYTS
+1156 IEELYTD

-1172 SKAQTWKDNLDKLKD
+1172 SKARTWKENLDKLKD

-1195 QTLNKLGIGF
+1195 QTLHSLGIGF
-1205 VATEYKEKNIP
+1205 IATEYKEKNIP
-1216 TDQLTDIFCKS
+1216 TSQLTDSFRKS
-1227 FYQAVIQYIIA
+1227 FYQAAIRYIIA

-1265 EETTKKELFARL
+1265 EETTQRELFARL

-1381 PPTSFFSVS
+1381 PPTSFFSVN
-1390 TVDEDNI
+1390 TIDEDNI

-1511 EDLLSDLFIFHP
+1511 EDLLSDLFIFYP

-1560 DTEGRVSMNFGPLNR
+1560 DAEGRVSMNFGPLNR
-1575 VGGERRLNVAV
+1575 AGGERRLNVAV

-1624 EKGIRNTINSVT
+1624 EKGTRSTISSVPR
-1636 AQSTEAAASIENII
+1636 QLSEATASIETII
-1650 ADKLRSLGYT
+1650 ADRLRSLGYT

-1715 LGWDIYRIWTM
+1715 LGWNIYRIWTM
-1726 DWWEKPDEVIAAIQ
+1726 DWWEKPDEVMATIQ

-1747 SSKVNAQTTTSIGIG
+1747 NSEIG
-1762 SDPMTAEKES
+1762 SMTATEI
-1772 VNKEST
+1772 NST
-1778 DKEKITKE
+1778 PTEVTAPAPTAQIT
-1786 EPIKEESIKEAV
+1786 
-1798 PTVERDNNEI
+1798 NNDI

-1814 SPATSEKQTA
+1814 SPVAPEKQA
-1824 FASSA
+1824 ASVLST
-1829 QSGIQQKYRSAKITP
+1829 QNRIEQKYKFAKITP
-1844 GSYSP
+1844 YSYSP
-1849 EDFFFSE
+1849 EDFFFTD
-1856 SYSILTSQIRKIIEN
+1856 SYSILLSQIRKIMES
-1871 EAPVSKS
+1871 EAPISKS
-1878 LLCKKILF
+1878 LLCKKILS
-1886 EWGISRLGA
+1886 EWGISRLGT
-1895 RVETQIETALDAL
+1895 RVEAQIETALDTL
-1908 NIYRTEHE
+1908 NIYRTEYE
-1916 GFVFCWKNRE
+1916 GLVFCWNDKE
-1926 QCISYSIY
+1926 QCASYSIY
-1934 RPVSEREATDIAPEE
+1934 RPVSDREATDIPPEE

-1954 RQVLT
+1954 RQLLT
-1959 DSISLPVADLIKACA
+1959 DSISLPAADLIKACA

-2002 AKIENERVTIAD
+2002 AKIENERVTIAN

>member
-1 MAEEKRFISVFFVI
+1 MAEEKRIISVFFVI

-30 DKVKVQC
+30 DKIKVQC

-61 NTTPV
+61 NTTPA

-71 QVVITTEPTFGNAAP
+71 QVQITTEPTFGNAAP
-86 MAVEQIPANGSIRLS
+86 MAVEQIPANDSIRLS

-116 ERLSGNLKIEITAE
+116 ERLSGNLKIEITSE
-130 AEPIFCQTYPIDI
+130 AESVFCQTYPIDI

-167 TAISP
+167 TAIVP
-172 IIKKAASILGQW
+172 IIKRAASILGQW
-184 TGNPSLDEYQSRT
+184 TDNPSLDEYQSRT

-205 AAIYTAIAEQQ
+205 AAIYTAITEQQ
-216 IIYSTVP
+216 IIYSTIP

-256 CLEAIGLNALIVITQ
+256 CLEAIGLNALIIITQ

-327 KKANGKLADGN
+327 KKANGKLTDGN
-338 NFLLAIDIKRARYS
+338 SFILAIDVKRARHS
-352 GVRPIPQR
+352 GIRPIPQR
-360 ILHGQVWEVDEKE
+360 ILHGQVWEVEEKE
-373 TNIQKSAVH
+373 TDIQKSAVH

-437 LACLEDALADGE
+437 LSCLEDALADGE

-471 SVPESDPVVGFINSE
+471 SIPESDPMVGFINSE

-494 YLSENDLGKA
+494 YLPENDLGKA

-548 LMPVEIIRKSAA
+548 LLPVEIIRKSAA

-579 EMLRQNFGITVSG
+579 EMLRQNFGITISG

-677 DMDKQLSPTDIVLPI
+677 DMDKQVSPADIVLPI

-792 PPEEFKKEAERLLNL
+792 PPEEFRKEAERLLNL

-832 IHYQSVDVEPCFEIP
+832 IHYQSVDVESCFDIP
-847 QPYLDTLDKDTFAQ
+847 QAYLDTLDKDTFAQ
-861 WEEAIESL
+861 WEDAIELL

-879 YRHPLTGISISEYS
+879 YQHPLTGISITEYS
-893 SAGKEEASQLLTGF
+893 SAVKEGSSQLLTGF
-907 IDLLNTIRQKL
+907 IDLLTTIRQKL
-918 DVFSVLLKD
+918 DVFSILLKD
-927 TDIHPTRKDFQTIA
+927 TDIHPTRKDFQTISH
-941 CIIRRILDI
+941 IIRRILDI

-963 NETLNEYREVVVHGQ
+963 NETLNEYREVVVHGR

-984 KEIEAGFTKEI
+984 KEIETGFIQEI

-1002 TVAEWNRVSDQW
+1002 MLAEWNRVSGQW

-1024 IKKAINIYALK
+1024 IRKAINVYALK

-1052 QEEEDAVQKYTGQ
+1052 QEEAEAVRKYIGQ
-1065 LPSLFGRFG
+1065 LPSLFGRPG
-1074 KNEDWTVIEQIINDM
+1074 KNEDWNTIEQIIDDM
-1089 ASLHSHLLNYAK
+1089 TSLHSHLLNYAK

-1113 SVQLTERIQTFR
+1113 SAQLTEGIQTFR

-1131 FNELYQLSDTLTVIE
+1131 FNELYQLADTLTATE
-1146 KKLSGTLGIS
+1146 KKLSGMLGIS
-1156 TEELYTS
+1156 IEELYTD

-1172 SKAQTWKDNLDKLKD
+1172 SKARTWKENLDKLKD

-1195 QTLNKLGIGF
+1195 QTLHSLGIGF
-1205 VATEYKEKNIP
+1205 IATEYKEKNIP
-1216 TDQLTDIFCKS
+1216 TSQLTDSFRKS
-1227 FYQAVIQYIIA
+1227 FYQAAIRYIIA

-1265 EETTKKELFARL
+1265 EETTQRELFARL

-1381 PPTSFFSVS
+1381 PPTSFFSVN
-1390 TVDEDNI
+1390 TIDEDNI

-1511 EDLLSDLFIFHP
+1511 EDLLSDLFIFYP

-1560 DTEGRVSMNFGPLNR
+1560 DAEGRVSMNFGPLNR
-1575 VGGERRLNVAV
+1575 AGGERRLNVAV

-1624 EKGIRNTINSVT
+1624 EKGTRSTISSVPR
-1636 AQSTEAAASIENII
+1636 QLSEATASIETII
-1650 ADKLRSLGYT
+1650 ADRLRSLGYT

-1715 LGWDIYRIWTM
+1715 LGWNIYRIWTM
-1726 DWWEKPDEVIAAIQ
+1726 DWWEKPDEVMATIQ

-1747 SSKVNAQTTTSIGIG
+1747 NSEIG
-1762 SDPMTAEKES
+1762 SMTATEI
-1772 VNKEST
+1772 NST
-1778 DKEKITKE
+1778 PTEVTAPAPTAQIT
-1786 EPIKEESIKEAV
+1786 
-1798 PTVERDNNEI
+1798 NNDI

-1814 SPATSEKQTA
+1814 SPVAPEKQA
-1824 FASSA
+1824 ASVLST
-1829 QSGIQQKYRSAKITP
+1829 QNRIEQKYKFAKITP
-1844 GSYSP
+1844 YSYSP
-1849 EDFFFSE
+1849 EDFFFTD
-1856 SYSILTSQIRKIIEN
+1856 SYSILLSQIRKIMES
-1871 EAPVSKS
+1871 EAPISKS
-1878 LLCKKILF
+1878 LLCKKILS
-1886 EWGISRLGA
+1886 EWGISRLGT
-1895 RVETQIETALDAL
+1895 RVEAQIETALDTL
-1908 NIYRTEHE
+1908 NIYRTEYE
-1916 GFVFCWKNRE
+1916 GLVFCWNDKE
-1926 QCISYSIY
+1926 QCASYSIY
-1934 RPVSEREATDIAPEE
+1934 RPVSDREATDIPPEE

-1954 RQVLT
+1954 RQLLT
-1959 DSISLPVADLIKACA
+1959 DSISLPAADLIKACA

-2002 AKIENERVTIAD
+2002 AKIENERVTIAN

>member
-1 MAEEKRFISVFFVI
+1 MAEEKRIISVFFVI

-52 SIIHQLSIE
+52 SVIHQLSIE
-61 NTTPV
+61 NTTPA

-71 QVVITTEPTFGNAAP
+71 QVQITTEPTFGNAVP
-86 MAVEQIPANGSIRLS
+86 IAVEQIPANSSICLS

-116 ERLSGNLKIEITAE
+116 ERLSGNLKIEITSE
-130 AEPIFCQTYPIDI
+130 AVSVFSQTYPIDI
-143 LAYDQWGGLN
+143 LAYDQWGGIN

-167 TAISP
+167 TAIVP
-172 IIKKAASILGQW
+172 IIKRAASILGQW
-184 TGNPSLDEYQSRT
+184 TDNPSLDEYQSRT

-205 AAIYTAIAEQQ
+205 AAIYTAITEQQ
-216 IIYSTVP
+216 IIYSTIP

-232 VRLADSVMA
+232 VRLANSVMA

-256 CLEAIGLNALIVITQ
+256 CLEAIGLNALIIITQ

-303 IYDITLVETTCM
+303 IYDITLVETTYM

-327 KKANGKLADGN
+327 KQANGKLTDGN
-338 NFLLAIDIKRARYS
+338 NFILAIDVKRARHS
-352 GVRPIPQR
+352 GIRPIPQR
-360 ILHGQVWEVDEKE
+360 ILHGQVWEVEEKE
-373 TNIQKSAVH
+373 TDIQKSAVH

-437 LACLEDALADGE
+437 LSCLEDALADGE

-471 SVPESDPVVGFINSE
+471 SIPESDPMVGFINSE

-494 YLSENDLGKA
+494 YLPENDLGKA

-548 LMPVEIIRKSAA
+548 LLPVEIIRKSAA

-579 EMLRQNFGITVSG
+579 EMLRQNFGITISG

-677 DMDKQLSPTDIVLPI
+677 DMDKQVSPADIVLPI

-792 PPEEFKKEAERLLNL
+792 PPEEFRKEAERLLNL
-807 RAELNQY
+807 RVELNQY

-832 IHYQSVDVEPCFEIP
+832 IHYQSVDVESCFDIP
-847 QPYLDTLDKDTFAQ
+847 QAYLDTLDKDTFAQ
-861 WEEAIESL
+861 WEDAIELL

-879 YRHPLTGISISEYS
+879 YQHPLTGISITEYS
-893 SAGKEEASQLLTGF
+893 SAVKEGSSQLLTGF
-907 IDLLNTIRQKL
+907 IDLLTTIRQKL
-918 DVFSVLLKD
+918 DVFSILLKD
-927 TDIHPTRKDFQTIA
+927 TDIHPTRKDFQTISH
-941 CIIRRILDI
+941 IIRRILDI

-963 NETLNEYREVVVHGQ
+963 NETLNEYREVVVHGR

-984 KEIEAGFTKEI
+984 KEIETEFIQEI

-1002 TVAEWNRVSDQW
+1002 MLAEWNRVSGQW

-1024 IKKAINIYALK
+1024 IRKAINVYALK

-1052 QEEEDAVQKYTGQ
+1052 QEEAEAVRKYIGQ
-1065 LPSLFGRFG
+1065 LPSLFGRPG
-1074 KNEDWTVIEQIINDM
+1074 KNEDWNTIEQIIDDM
-1089 ASLHSHLLNYAK
+1089 TSLHSHLLNYAK

-1113 SVQLTERIQTFR
+1113 SAQLTEGIQTFR

-1131 FNELYQLSDTLTVIE
+1131 FNELYQLADTLTATE
-1146 KKLSGTLGIS
+1146 KKLSGMLGIS
-1156 TEELYTS
+1156 IEELYTD

-1172 SKAQTWKDNLDKLKD
+1172 SKARTWKENLDKLKD

-1195 QTLNKLGIGF
+1195 QTLHSLGIGF
-1205 VATEYKEKNIP
+1205 IATEYKEKNIP
-1216 TDQLTDIFCKS
+1216 TSQLTDSFRKS
-1227 FYQAVIQYIIA
+1227 FYQAAIRYIIA

-1265 EETTKKELFARL
+1265 EETTQRELFARL

-1381 PPTSFFSVS
+1381 PPTSFFSVN
-1390 TVDEDNI
+1390 TIDEDNI

-1511 EDLLSDLFIFHP
+1511 EDLLSDLFIFYP

-1560 DTEGRVSMNFGPLNR
+1560 DAEGRVSMNFGPLNR
-1575 VGGERRLNVAV
+1575 TGGERRLNVAV

-1592 MIIYSTLRSDMIDL
+1592 MIIYSTLRSEMIDL

-1624 EKGIRNTINSVT
+1624 EKGTRSTISSVPR
-1636 AQSTEAAASIENII
+1636 QLSEATASIETII
-1650 ADKLRSLGYT
+1650 ADRLRSLGYT

-1726 DWWEKPDEVIAAIQ
+1726 DWWEKPDEVMATIQ

-1747 SSKVNAQTTTSIGIG
+1747 SSKVG
-1762 SDPMTAEKES
+1762 SMTATEI
-1772 VNKEST
+1772 NST
-1778 DKEKITKE
+1778 PTEVT
-1786 EPIKEESIKEAV
+1786 EPA
-1798 PTVERDNNEI
+1798 PTTQMTNNEI

-1814 SPATSEKQTA
+1814 SPAAPEKQA
-1824 FASSA
+1824 ASVLST
-1829 QSGIQQKYRSAKITP
+1829 QNRIEQKYKFAKITP
-1844 GSYSP
+1844 YSYSP
-1849 EDFFFSE
+1849 EDFFFTD
-1856 SYSILTSQIRKIIEN
+1856 SYSILLSQIRKIMES
-1871 EAPVSKS
+1871 EAPISKS
-1878 LLCKKILF
+1878 LLCKKILS
-1886 EWGISRLGA
+1886 EWGISRLGT
-1895 RVETQIETALDAL
+1895 RVEAQIETALDTL
-1908 NIYRTEHE
+1908 NIYRTEYE
-1916 GFVFCWKNRE
+1916 GLVFCWNDKE
-1926 QCISYSIY
+1926 QCASYSIY
-1934 RPVSEREATDIAPEE
+1934 RPVSDREATDIPPEE

-1954 RQVLT
+1954 RQLLT
-1959 DSISLPVADLIKACA
+1959 DSISLPAADLIKACA

-2002 AKIENERVTIAD
+2002 AKIENERVTIAN

>member
-1 MAEEKRFISVFFVI
+1 MAEEKRIISVFFVI

-30 DKVKVQC
+30 DKIKVQC

-61 NTTPV
+61 NTTPA

-71 QVVITTEPTFGNAAP
+71 QVQITTEPTFGNAAP
-86 MAVEQIPANGSIRLS
+86 IAVAQIPPNESICLS

-116 ERLSGNLKIEITAE
+116 ERLSGNLKIEITSE
-130 AEPIFCQTYPIDI
+130 AESVFCQTYPIDI

-167 TAISP
+167 TAIVP
-172 IIKKAASILGQW
+172 IIKRAASILGQW
-184 TGNPSLDEYQSRT
+184 TDNPSLDEYQSRT

-205 AAIYTAIAEQQ
+205 AAIYTAITEQQ
-216 IIYSTVP
+216 IIYSTIP

-256 CLEAIGLNALIVITQ
+256 CLEAIGLNALIIITQ

-327 KKANGKLADGN
+327 KKANGKLTDGN
-338 NFLLAIDIKRARYS
+338 SFILAIDVKRARHS
-352 GVRPIPQR
+352 GIRPIPQR
-360 ILHGQVWEVDEKE
+360 TLHGQVWGVEEKE
-373 TNIQKSAVH
+373 TDIQRSAVH

-392 LSGNETQT
+392 LSGNETQA

-437 LACLEDALADGE
+437 LSCLEDALADGE

-471 SVPESDPVVGFINSE
+471 SIPESDPMVGFINSE

-494 YLSENDLGKA
+494 YLPENDLGKA

-548 LMPVEIIRKSAA
+548 LLPVEIIRKSAA

-579 EMLRQNFGITVSG
+579 EMLRQNFGITISG

-663 KIEWEAATEEIDAT
+663 KIEWKAATEEIDAT
-677 DMDKQLSPTDIVLPI
+677 DMDKQVSPADIVLPI

-792 PPEEFKKEAERLLNL
+792 PPEEFRKEAERLLNL

-832 IHYQSVDVEPCFEIP
+832 IHYQSVDVESCFDIP
-847 QPYLDTLDKDTFAQ
+847 QAYLDTLDKDTFAQ
-861 WEEAIESL
+861 WEDAIELL

-879 YRHPLTGISISEYS
+879 YQHPLTGISITEYS
-893 SAGKEEASQLLTGF
+893 SAVKEGSSQLLTGF
-907 IDLLNTIRQKL
+907 IDLLTTIRQKL
-918 DVFSVLLKD
+918 DVFSILLKD

-941 CIIRRILDI
+941 HIIRRILDI

-963 NETLNEYREVVVHGQ
+963 NETLNEYREVVVHGR

-984 KEIEAGFTKEI
+984 KEIETGFIQEI

-1002 TVAEWNRVSDQW
+1002 MLAEWNRVSGQW

-1024 IKKAINIYALK
+1024 IRKAINVYALK

-1052 QEEEDAVQKYTGQ
+1052 QEEAEAVRKYIGQ
-1065 LPSLFGRFG
+1065 LPSLFGRPG
-1074 KNEDWTVIEQIINDM
+1074 KNEDWNTIEQIIDDM
-1089 ASLHSHLLNYAK
+1089 TSLHSHLLNYAK

-1113 SVQLTERIQTFR
+1113 SAQLTEGIQTFR

-1131 FNELYQLSDTLTVIE
+1131 FNELYQLADTLTATE
-1146 KKLSGTLGIS
+1146 KKLSGMLGIS
-1156 TEELYTS
+1156 IEELYTD

-1172 SKAQTWKDNLDKLKD
+1172 SKARTWKENLDKLKD

-1195 QTLNKLGIGF
+1195 QTLHSLGIGF
-1205 VATEYKEKNIP
+1205 IATEYKEKNIP
-1216 TDQLTDIFCKS
+1216 TGQLTDSFRKS
-1227 FYQAVIQYIIA
+1227 FYQAAIRYIIA

-1265 EETTKKELFARL
+1265 EETTQRELFARL

-1381 PPTSFFSVS
+1381 PPTSFFSVN
-1390 TVDEDNI
+1390 TIDEDNI

-1511 EDLLSDLFIFHP
+1511 EDLLSDLFIFYP

-1560 DTEGRVSMNFGPLNR
+1560 DAEGRVSMNFGPLNR
-1575 VGGERRLNVAV
+1575 AGGERRLNVAV

-1624 EKGIRNTINSVT
+1624 EKGTRSTISSVPR
-1636 AQSTEAAASIENII
+1636 QLSEATASIETII
-1650 ADKLRSLGYT
+1650 ADRLRSLGYT

-1726 DWWEKPDEVIAAIQ
+1726 DWWEKPDEVMATIQ

-1747 SSKVNAQTTTSIGIG
+1747 NSEIG
-1762 SDPMTAEKES
+1762 SMTATEI
-1772 VNKEST
+1772 NST
-1778 DKEKITKE
+1778 PTEVTAPAPTAQIT
-1786 EPIKEESIKEAV
+1786 
-1798 PTVERDNNEI
+1798 NNDI

-1814 SPATSEKQTA
+1814 SPVAPEKQA
-1824 FASSA
+1824 ASVLST
-1829 QSGIQQKYRSAKITP
+1829 QNRIEQKYKFAKITP
-1844 GSYSP
+1844 YSYSP
-1849 EDFFFSE
+1849 EDFFFTD
-1856 SYSILTSQIRKIIEN
+1856 SYSILLSQIRKIMES
-1871 EAPVSKS
+1871 EAPISKS
-1878 LLCKKILF
+1878 LLCKKILS
-1886 EWGISRLGA
+1886 EWGISRLGT
-1895 RVETQIETALDAL
+1895 RVEAQIETALDTL
-1908 NIYRTEHE
+1908 NIYRTEYE
-1916 GFVFCWKNRE
+1916 GLVFCWNDKE
-1926 QCISYSIY
+1926 QCASYSIY
-1934 RPVSEREATDIAPEE
+1934 RPVSDREATDIPPEE

-1954 RQVLT
+1954 RQLLT
-1959 DSISLPVADLIKACA
+1959 DSISLPAADLIKACA

-2002 AKIENERVTIAD
+2002 AKIENERVTIAN

>member
-1 MAEEKRFISVFFVI
+1 MNG
-15 LQSLIYTV
+15 T
-23 FAMDERL
+23 L
-30 DKVKVQC
+30 DKIRVQF
-37 DYLPLINFAIQQNGA
+37 DYLPLINFAMQQNKV
-52 SIIHQLSIE
+52 SVIHQLSIE
-61 NTTPV
+61 NMTSEPFRNIQVEITAEPDFGNITPV
-66 PLKDI
+66 
-71 QVVITTEPTFGNAAP
+71 
-86 MAVEQIPANGSIRLS
+86 MVEAIPANDSVCLQ
-101 SFNLTLSANYFTQLT
+101 SFSLVLSANYFAQLT
-116 ERLSGNLKIEITAE
+116 ERMSGSLKIEIRSE
-130 AEPIFCQTYPIDI
+130 AETIFTRTYPIDI
-143 LAYDQWGGLN
+143 LAYDQWGGIN
-153 VLPEM
+153 IFPEM

-167 TAISP
+167 AVLTP
-172 IIKKAASILGQW
+172 IIKRAAAILEQW
-184 TGNPSLDEYQSRT
+184 TGTPSLDEYQSRN

-205 AAIYTAIAEQQ
+205 AAIYTALTEQQ
-216 IIYSTVP
+216 IIYSTIP
-223 ASFEEYGQR
+223 ASFEEHGQR
-232 VRLADSVMA
+232 VRLTDSVLA

-256 CLEAIGLNALIVITQ
+256 CLESIGLNALIVITK

-277 AWLVPE
+277 GWLVPE
-283 TFPDPTIDDVSL
+283 TFPDPAIDDVSL

-315 NMGHSS
+315 NMGHNA
-321 DFDDAV
+321 DFDNAV
-327 KKANGKLADGN
+327 KSANGKLSDPGS
-338 NFLLAIDIKRARYS
+338 FILAIDVRRARHS

-360 ILHGQVWEVDEKE
+360 VLNGQVWEIKEDEDINRN
-373 TNIQKSAVH
+373 TTH
-382 ATPQSINPYD
+382 ATPQSVNPYD
-392 LSGNETQT
+392 LSGSETQT
-400 VITKQLLWERRL
+400 ALTKQLLWERRL

-437 LACLEDALADGE
+437 LACLEDALAEGD

-456 PADWESP
+456 PAEWENP
-463 AMDFGIYS
+463 AMEFGIYS
-471 SVPESDPVVGFINSE
+471 SIPESDPIADFVNSE

-494 YLSENDLGKA
+494 YLPENDLGKA

-548 LMPVEIIRKSAA
+548 LLPVEIIRKSAA

-579 EMLRQNFGITVSG
+579 EMLRQNFGISVPG

-612 RNSIKNQRKWDVEEQ
+612 RHCIKNQRKWDVEEQ

-648 NKLVQNKIVSSLING
+648 PKLTQNKIVSSLING
-663 KIEWEAATEEIDAT
+663 KIEWDAITEEMDASY
-677 DMDKQLSPTDIVLPI
+677 MDRQLSPADIVLPI

-769 SNKTKKSAVI
+769 SNKTKKSTVI
-779 SQLKETTEIIRQT
+779 SQLKETTEIIRRT
-792 PPEEFKKEAERLLNL
+792 PPEEFRKEAERLLKL
-807 RAELNQY
+807 RTKLNKY

-823 FGVSLYDAI
+823 FGLSLYDAI
-832 IHYQSVDVEPCFEIP
+832 IHYQSTDVEPCFDIP
-847 QPYLDTLDKDTFAQ
+847 SSYLDNLDKDRFSH
-861 WEEAIESL
+861 WEDAIESL
-869 VRTANACGHP
+869 VSTANACGHP
-879 YRHPLTGISISEYS
+879 HLHPLTGIYIREYS
-893 SAGKEEASQLLTGF
+893 SAIKEEASQTLATFIGLLTA
-907 IDLLNTIRQKL
+907 IQSKL
-918 DVFSVLLKD
+918 PVFSALLED
-927 TDIHPTRKDFQTIA
+927 TDIHPTRKDFDIITA
-941 CIIRRILDI
+941 IIRKILDI

-955 GLLTLPLL
+955 ELLTTPLL
-963 NETLNEYREVVVHGQ
+963 NETLEEYRKVTEHGR
-978 KRDEQR
+978 KRDEI
-984 KEIEAGFTKEI
+984 KAEIENGFTKEV
-995 LSINAKQ
+995 LKINAGPML
-1002 TVAEWNRVSDQW
+1002 AEWNRVSAQW

-1024 IKKAINIYALK
+1024 IKKAIRPYALQPVK
-1035 TIETEDI
+1035 PETVQ
-1042 KPLLHRIIRY
+1042 PLLHQVIRY
-1052 QEEEDAVQKYTGQ
+1052 QEELDFTDRYTAK

-1074 KNEDWTVIEQIINDM
+1074 RDEEWDIIDQIIHEVS
-1089 ASLHSHLLNYAK
+1089 SLHSLLLSYSKEVAK
-1101 DIAKVSQ
+1101 TSR

-1113 SVQLTERIQTFR
+1113 ALQLTEGVRTFR
-1125 DIHAHS
+1125 DIHSHS
-1131 FNELYQLSDTLTVIE
+1131 LNELYQLVDTLTATE
-1146 KKLSGTLGIS
+1146 QRLSTTLGI
-1156 TEELYTS
+1156 TVETLYTN
-1163 SADWITIAL
+1163 SADWIGIAL
-1172 SKAQTWKDNLDKLKD
+1172 QQAGTWKENLDKLKD
-1187 WYQWLQAY
+1187 WYQWLQSY
-1195 QTLNKLGIGF
+1195 NKLNELGIGF
-1205 VATEYKEKNIP
+1205 IAEEYKEKNIP
-1216 TDQLTDIFCKS
+1216 TDLLTSSFRKS
-1227 FYQAVIQYIIA
+1227 FYQAVIHYIIA

-1255 AKYKQISAKF
+1255 AKYKQVSANF
-1265 EETTKKELFARL
+1265 EDITKKELFARL

-1321 SRMCPCMLMSPLSV
+1321 SRMCPCMLMSPISV
-1335 AQFIDTDADKF
+1335 AQYIDTDADKF

-1366 ARGKNVIIVGDPKQM
+1366 ARGKNVVIVGDPKQM
-1381 PPTSFFSVS
+1381 PPTSFFSVN
-1390 TVDEDNI
+1390 TIDEDNI

-1457 IVNINGYYDKGK
+1457 MVAVDGYYDKGK
-1469 SRQNRAEAQAVVD
+1469 SRQNQAEAQAVVD

-1497 IGVVTFSIVQQALI
+1497 VGVVTFSVVQQALI

-1523 ELETLALE
+1523 ELETFALE
-1531 CDEPLFIKN
+1531 CEEPLFIKN

-1560 DTEGRVSMNFGPLNR
+1560 DAEGRVSMNFGPLNR
-1575 VGGERRLNVAV
+1575 AGGERRLNVAV

-1592 MIIYSTLRSDMIDL
+1592 MIIFSTLRSDMIDL

-1624 EKGIRNTINSVT
+1624 EKGTKRILNT
-1636 AQSTEAAASIENII
+1636 STSIQPSEEETSIEKII

-1669 YKIDIGIVDTENT
+1669 YKIDIGIVDTQNP

-1692 GKNYKR
+1692 GKNYRR
-1698 TKTARDR
+1698 TKTVRDR

-1715 LGWDIYRIWTM
+1715 LGWNICRIWTM
-1726 DWWEKPDEVIAAIQ
+1726 DWWEKPDEVIASIQTAIVQGMKAAKPVAVQ
-1740 EAIARKK
+1740 EK
-1747 SSKVNAQTTTSIGIG
+1747 Q
-1762 SDPMTAEKES
+1762 EKEEERVQEKPMQLKS
-1772 VNKEST
+1772 AYTSPSPIFVQNYNSTKVSSYHYASDDIFAAENK
-1778 DKEKITKE
+1778 
-1786 EPIKEESIKEAV
+1786 PILIA
-1798 PTVERDNNEI
+1798 
-1808 SFVLKA
+1808 
-1814 SPATSEKQTA
+1814 
-1824 FASSA
+1824 
-1829 QSGIQQKYRSAKITP
+1829 
-1844 GSYSP
+1844 
-1849 EDFFFSE
+1849 
-1856 SYSILTSQIRKIIEN
+1856 QIRKIVEN
-1871 EAPVSKS
+1871 EAPISKA
-1878 LLCKKILF
+1878 LLGKKILS
-1886 EWGISRLGA
+1886 EWGISRLGPRIDA
-1895 RVETQIETALDAL
+1895 YLETIFDTLHLYRIEHDGL
-1908 NIYRTEHE
+1908 
-1916 GFVFCWKNRE
+1916 VFCWKDEAQYR
-1926 QCISYSIY
+1926 SYAEY
-1934 RPVSEREATDIAPEE
+1934 RPDSDRDAADLPPEE
-1949 IANAI
+1949 TANAI
-1954 RQVLT
+1954 RQILT
-1959 DSISLPVADLIKACA
+1959 DSISLPLPDLIKACA
-1974 QQFGFARMGSNID
+1974 QIFGFARMGSNIE
-1987 AAMQRGIREAVKRNY
+1987 ASMLRGIQEAVKKNY
-2002 AKIENERVTIAD
+2002 ARMENGRATIIG

>member
-1 MAEEKRFISVFFVI
+1 
-15 LQSLIYTV
+15 
-23 FAMDERL
+23 MDERL
-30 DKVKVQC
+30 DKINVEFG
-37 DYLPLINFAIQQNGA
+37 YLPIINFAIQQNGA
-52 SIIHQLSIE
+52 SVIHQLSIE
-61 NTTPV
+61 NTTPA
-66 PLKDI
+66 PLRDI
-71 QVVITTEPTFGNAAP
+71 HVQITTEPAFGS
-86 MAVEQIPANGSIRLS
+86 AVPVVVEEIPALGSVCLQA
-101 SFNLTLSANYFTQLT
+101 FNLTLSANYFTQLT
-116 ERLSGNLKIEITAE
+116 ERLSGSLKVDISSEGE
-130 AEPIFCQTYPIDI
+130 QIFSRNYPIDI
-143 LAYDQWGGLN
+143 LAYDQWSGLN

-167 TAISP
+167 SAILP
-172 IIKKAASILGQW
+172 IIKRAASILGQW
-184 TGNPSLDEYQSRT
+184 TGSPSLDEYQSRN

-205 AAIYTAIAEQQ
+205 AAVYTAIAEQQ
-216 IIYSTVP
+216 IIYSTIP
-223 ASFEEYGQR
+223 ASFEAFGQR

-256 CLEAIGLNALIVITQ
+256 CLESIGLHALIILTQ

-283 TFPDPTIDDVSL
+283 TFPDATIDDVSL

-315 NMGHSS
+315 NMGHQT

-327 KKANGKLADGN
+327 KMANGKLTDSA
-338 NFLLAIDIKRARYS
+338 NFLLAIDVRRARHS

-360 ILHGQVWEVDEKE
+360 ILNGQKWEIEPQE
-373 TNIQKSAVH
+373 TDLQKSTTH

-392 LSGNETQT
+392 LSGSETQT

-437 LACLEDALADGE
+437 LAGLEDILADGSE
-449 EFRILHR
+449 LRLLHR
-456 PADWESP
+456 PSDWESP
-463 AMDFGIYS
+463 TLDFGIYS
-471 SVPESDPVVGFINSE
+471 SIPQSDPVIDFVNSE

-548 LMPVEIIRKSAA
+548 LLPVEIVRKSAA

-579 EMLRQNFGITVSG
+579 EMLRQNFGITVPG
-592 LDPLPTDESGVNV
+592 LDPLPVDDSGVNV

-612 RNSIKNQRKWDVEEQ
+612 RNCIKNQRKWDVEEQ

-648 NKLVQNKIVSSLING
+648 DKLSRNKIVSSLING
-663 KIEWEAATEEIDAT
+663 KIEWEAATEEMDAA
-677 DMDKQLSPTDIVLPI
+677 DMDRQLSPTDIVLPI

-779 SQLKETTEIIRQT
+779 SQLKETTEIIKQT

-807 RAELNQY
+807 RAELNGY

-823 FGVSLYDAI
+823 FGLSLYDAI
-832 IHYQSVDVEPCFEIP
+832 TRHQSLADAESCFDIP
-847 QPYLDTLDKDTFAQ
+847 LPSLDTLNRDIFIQ
-861 WEEAIESL
+861 WEDAIESL

-879 YRHPLTGISISEYS
+879 FEHPLTGITISEYS
-893 SAGKEEASQLLTGF
+893 AAVKDEATRLLNDYIELLTA
-907 IDLLNTIRQKL
+907 IQQKSAA
-918 DVFSVLLKD
+918 FSIIQKD
-927 TDIHPTRKDFQTIA
+927 TDIHPTRKDFRTIA
-941 CIIRRILDI
+941 DICRKLLDI

-955 GLLTLPLL
+955 ALLTLPLL
-963 NETLNEYREVVVHGQ
+963 NDTLEEYRGVVVHGR

-984 KEIEAGFTKEI
+984 KGIVAGFTEE
-995 LSINAKQ
+995 LLQINAKAML
-1002 TVAEWNRVSDQW
+1002 AEWNRVSAQW
-1014 FLPRYFGQRK
+1014 FLPRYFGQKK
-1024 IKKAINIYALK
+1024 IRKAINIHALK
-1035 TIETEDI
+1035 PIEPEAI
-1042 KPLLHRIIRY
+1042 KPLLHWIIQY
-1052 QEEEDAVQKYTGQ
+1052 QAEVKAVQKYAGQ
-1065 LPSLFGRFG
+1065 LPVLFGRFG
-1074 KNEDWTVIEQIINDM
+1074 KNEDWATIEQIIDDM
-1089 ASLHSHLLNYAK
+1089 TSLHSLLLSYAK
-1101 DIAKVSQ
+1101 DIAGVSQ
-1108 IKQNL
+1108 IKQSLSMQLAEGVQAFRNL
-1113 SVQLTERIQTFR
+1113 
-1125 DIHAHS
+1125 HAHT
-1131 FNELYQLSDTLTVIE
+1131 FNDLYQLSDSLTNIE
-1146 KKLSGTLGIS
+1146 RLLSVTLGLS
-1156 TEELYTS
+1156 AEVLYTD
-1163 SADWITIAL
+1163 SADWINCART
-1172 SKAQTWKDNLDKLKD
+1172 KACIWKENLDKLKD

-1195 QTLNKLGIGF
+1195 RTLDGLGLGF
-1205 VATEYKEKNIP
+1205 VATQYKEKNIP
-1216 TDQLTDIFCKS
+1216 TDRLADCFHKS
-1227 FYQAVIQYIIA
+1227 FYQAAIQYIIA

-1255 AKYKQISAKF
+1255 AKYKLLSSQF
-1265 EETTKKELFARL
+1265 EATTKRELFARL

-1346 DLIVFD
+1346 DLIIFD

-1381 PPTSFFSVS
+1381 PPTNFFSVN

-1425 KHESLIAFSNSEY
+1425 KHESLIAFSNAEY

-1457 IVNINGYYDKGK
+1457 MVAIDGFYDKGK

-1482 EIARRLRSEELRKKS
+1482 EIAKRLRSEELRKRS
-1497 IGVVTFSIVQQALI
+1497 IGVVTFSVVQQALI

-1523 ELETLALE
+1523 ELEALALE
-1531 CDEPLFIKN
+1531 CEEPLFIKN

-1560 DTEGRVSMNFGPLNR
+1560 DSAGRVSMNFGPLNR
-1575 VGGERRLNVAV
+1575 TGGERRLNVAV

-1592 MIIYSTLRSDMIDL
+1592 MIIFSTLRSDMIDL
-1606 NRTSSIGVAGL
+1606 NRTSAVGVAGL

-1624 EKGIRNTINSVT
+1624 EKGTSNAFGRIAN
-1636 AQSTEAAASIENII
+1636 QSSKAAVSIEKVI
-1650 ADKLRSLGYT
+1650 ADKLRTLGYT

-1669 YKIDIGIVDTENT
+1669 YKIDLGIVDTQNA
-1682 SNYQLGIICD
+1682 SNYLLGIICD

-1715 LGWDIYRIWTM
+1715 LGWNIHRIWTM
-1726 DWWEKPDEVIAAIQ
+1726 DWWEKPEEVIASIQ
-1740 EAIARKK
+1740 EAIAQRKEDEE
-1747 SSKVNAQTTTSIGIG
+1747 NIIA
-1762 SDPMTAEKES
+1762 AEKETPIPA
-1772 VNKEST
+1772 EP
-1778 DKEKITKE
+1778 ITKDTTMPE
-1786 EPIKEESIKEAV
+1786 QEYNH
-1798 PTVERDNNEI
+1798 T
-1808 SFVLKA
+1808 
-1814 SPATSEKQTA
+1814 
-1824 FASSA
+1824 
-1829 QSGIQQKYRSAKITP
+1829 KITP
-1844 GSYSP
+1844 YSYP
-1849 EDFFFSE
+1849 TDNFFLAE
-1856 SYSILTSQIRKIIEN
+1856 SDSILIAQIKKIMEN
-1871 EAPVSKS
+1871 EAPVSKA
-1878 LLCKKILF
+1878 LLCKKVLT
-1886 EWGISRLGA
+1886 EWGISRLGPRLEA
-1895 RVETQIETALDAL
+1895 RLETLFHAL
-1908 NIYRTEHE
+1908 NIYRTEHD
-1916 GFVFCWKNRE
+1916 GLVFFWMDEN
-1926 QCISYSIY
+1926 QCLTYASF
-1934 RPVSEREATDIAPEE
+1934 RPESGRDAADLPPEE
-1949 IANAI
+1949 VANAI
-1954 RQVLT
+1954 RQLLT
-1959 DSISLPVADLIKACA
+1959 DSVSLPLPHLVKACA
-1974 QQFGFARMGSNID
+1974 QAFGFARMGTNID
-1987 AAMQRGIREAVKRNY
+1987 AAMKRGIREAMKRNY
-2002 AKIENERVTIAD
+2002 AKTEDERVILMN

>member
-1 MAEEKRFISVFFVI
+1 
-15 LQSLIYTV
+15 
-23 FAMDERL
+23 MDGTL
-30 DKVKVQC
+30 DKIRVQF
-37 DYLPLINFAIQQNGA
+37 DYLPLINFAMQQNKV
-52 SIIHQLSIE
+52 SVIHQLSIE
-61 NTTPV
+61 NMTSEPFRNIQVQITAEPDFGSITPV
-66 PLKDI
+66 
-71 QVVITTEPTFGNAAP
+71 
-86 MAVEQIPANGSIRLS
+86 MVEAIPANDSVCLQ
-101 SFNLTLSANYFTQLT
+101 SFSLVLSANYFAQLT
-116 ERLSGNLKIEITAE
+116 ERMSGSLKIEIRSE
-130 AEPIFCQTYPIDI
+130 AETIFTRTYPIDI
-143 LAYDQWGGLN
+143 LAYDQWGGIN
-153 VLPEM
+153 IFPEM

-167 TAISP
+167 AVLTP
-172 IIKKAASILGQW
+172 IIKRAAAILEQW
-184 TGNPSLDEYQSRT
+184 TGTPSLDEYQSRN

-205 AAIYTAIAEQQ
+205 AAIYTALTEQQ
-216 IIYSTVP
+216 IIYSTIP
-223 ASFEEYGQR
+223 ASFEEHGQR
-232 VRLADSVMA
+232 VRLTDSVLA

-256 CLEAIGLNALIVITQ
+256 CLESIGLNALIVITK

-277 AWLVPE
+277 GWLVPE
-283 TFPDPTIDDVSL
+283 TFPDPAIDDVSL

-315 NMGHSS
+315 NMGHNA
-321 DFDDAV
+321 DFDNAV
-327 KKANGKLADGN
+327 KSANGKLSDPGS
-338 NFLLAIDIKRARYS
+338 FILAIDVRRARHS

-360 ILHGQVWEVDEKE
+360 VLNGQVWEIKEDEDMNRN
-373 TNIQKSAVH
+373 TTH
-382 ATPQSINPYD
+382 ATPQSVNPYD
-392 LSGNETQT
+392 LSGSETQT
-400 VITKQLLWERRL
+400 VLTKQLLWERRL

-437 LACLEDALADGE
+437 LACLEDALAEGD

-456 PADWESP
+456 PAEWENP
-463 AMDFGIYS
+463 AMEFGIYS
-471 SVPESDPVVGFINSE
+471 SIPESDPIADFVNSE

-494 YLSENDLGKA
+494 YLPENDLGKA

-548 LMPVEIIRKSAA
+548 LLPVEIIRKSAA

-579 EMLRQNFGITVSG
+579 EMLRQNFGISVPG

-612 RNSIKNQRKWDVEEQ
+612 RHCIKNQRKWDVEEQ

-648 NKLVQNKIVSSLING
+648 PKLTQNKIVSSLING
-663 KIEWEAATEEIDAT
+663 KIEWNAITEEMDASY
-677 DMDKQLSPTDIVLPI
+677 MDRQLSPADIVLPI

-769 SNKTKKSAVI
+769 SNKTKKSTVI
-779 SQLKETTEIIRQT
+779 SQLKETTEIIRRT
-792 PPEEFKKEAERLLNL
+792 PPEEFKKEAERLLKL
-807 RAELNQY
+807 RTELNKY

-823 FGVSLYDAI
+823 FGLSLYDAI
-832 IHYQSVDVEPCFEIP
+832 IHYQSTDVEPCFDIP
-847 QPYLDTLDKDTFAQ
+847 SSYLDDLDKDRFSH
-861 WEEAIESL
+861 WEDAIESL
-869 VRTANACGHP
+869 VSTANACGHP
-879 YRHPLTGISISEYS
+879 HLHPLTGISIREYS
-893 SAGKEEASQLLTGF
+893 SAIKEEASQTLATFIGLLTA
-907 IDLLNTIRQKL
+907 IQSKL
-918 DVFSVLLKD
+918 PVFSALLED
-927 TDIHPTRKDFQTIA
+927 TDIHPTRKDFDIITA
-941 CIIRRILDI
+941 IIRKILEI

-955 GLLTLPLL
+955 ELLTTPLL
-963 NETLNEYREVVVHGQ
+963 NETLEEYRKVTKHGR
-978 KRDEQR
+978 KRDEI
-984 KEIEAGFTKEI
+984 KAEIENGFTKEV
-995 LSINAKQ
+995 LKINAGPML
-1002 TVAEWNRVSDQW
+1002 AEWNRVSAQW

-1024 IKKAINIYALK
+1024 IKKAIRPYALQPVEP
-1035 TIETEDI
+1035 ETVQ
-1042 KPLLHRIIRY
+1042 PLLHQVIRY
-1052 QEEEDAVQKYTGQ
+1052 QEELDFTDRYTAK

-1074 KNEDWTVIEQIINDM
+1074 RDEEWDIIDQIIHEVS
-1089 ASLHSHLLNYAK
+1089 SLHSLLLSYSKDVAK
-1101 DIAKVSQ
+1101 TSR

-1113 SVQLTERIQTFR
+1113 ALQLTEGIRTFR
-1125 DIHAHS
+1125 DIHSHS
-1131 FNELYQLSDTLTVIE
+1131 LNELHQLADTLTATE
-1146 KKLSGTLGIS
+1146 QRLSTTLGI
-1156 TEELYTS
+1156 TVETLYTN
-1163 SADWITIAL
+1163 SADWIGIAL
-1172 SKAQTWKDNLDKLKD
+1172 QQAATWKENLDKLKD
-1187 WYQWLQAY
+1187 WYQWLQSY
-1195 QTLNKLGIGF
+1195 NKLNELGIGF
-1205 VATEYKEKNIP
+1205 IAEEYKEKNIP
-1216 TDQLTDIFCKS
+1216 TDLLTSSFCKS
-1227 FYQAVIQYIIA
+1227 FYQAVIHYIIA

-1255 AKYKQISAKF
+1255 AKYKQVSANF
-1265 EETTKKELFARL
+1265 EDITKKELFARL

-1321 SRMCPCMLMSPLSV
+1321 SRMCPCMLMSPISV
-1335 AQFIDTDADKF
+1335 AQYIDTDADKF

-1366 ARGKNVIIVGDPKQM
+1366 ARGKNVVIVGDPKQM
-1381 PPTSFFSVS
+1381 PPTSFFSVN
-1390 TVDEDNI
+1390 TIDEDNI

-1457 IVNINGYYDKGK
+1457 MVAVDGYYDKGK
-1469 SRQNRAEAQAVVD
+1469 SRQNQAEAQAVVD

-1497 IGVVTFSIVQQALI
+1497 VGVVTFSVVQQALI

-1523 ELETLALE
+1523 ELETFALE
-1531 CDEPLFIKN
+1531 CEEPLFIKN

-1560 DTEGRVSMNFGPLNR
+1560 DAEGRVSMNFGPLNR
-1575 VGGERRLNVAV
+1575 AGGERRLNVAV

-1592 MIIYSTLRSDMIDL
+1592 MIIFSTLRSDMIDL
-1606 NRTSSIGVAGL
+1606 NRTSSIGVAGP

-1624 EKGIRNTINSVT
+1624 EKGTKRILNT
-1636 AQSTEAAASIENII
+1636 STSIQPSEEETSIEKII

-1669 YKIDIGIVDTENT
+1669 YKIDIGIVDTQNP

-1692 GKNYKR
+1692 GKNYRR
-1698 TKTARDR
+1698 TKTVRDR

-1715 LGWDIYRIWTM
+1715 LGWNICRIWTM
-1726 DWWEKPDEVIAAIQ
+1726 DWWEKPDEVIASIQTAIVQGMKAPKPVVVQ
-1740 EAIARKK
+1740 EK
-1747 SSKVNAQTTTSIGIG
+1747 Q
-1762 SDPMTAEKES
+1762 EKEEERVQEKPMQLKS
-1772 VNKEST
+1772 AYTSPSPIFVQNYNSTKVSSYHYASDDIFAAENK
-1778 DKEKITKE
+1778 
-1786 EPIKEESIKEAV
+1786 PILIA
-1798 PTVERDNNEI
+1798 
-1808 SFVLKA
+1808 
-1814 SPATSEKQTA
+1814 
-1824 FASSA
+1824 
-1829 QSGIQQKYRSAKITP
+1829 
-1844 GSYSP
+1844 
-1849 EDFFFSE
+1849 
-1856 SYSILTSQIRKIIEN
+1856 QIRKIVEN
-1871 EAPVSKS
+1871 EAPISKA
-1878 LLCKKILF
+1878 LLGKKILS
-1886 EWGISRLGA
+1886 EWGISRLGPRIDA
-1895 RVETQIETALDAL
+1895 YLETIFDTLHLYRIEHDGL
-1908 NIYRTEHE
+1908 
-1916 GFVFCWKNRE
+1916 VFCWKDEAQYR
-1926 QCISYSIY
+1926 SYTEY
-1934 RPVSEREATDIAPEE
+1934 RPDSDRDAADLPPEE
-1949 IANAI
+1949 TANAI
-1954 RQVLT
+1954 RQILT
-1959 DSISLPVADLIKACA
+1959 DSISLPLPDLIKACA
-1974 QQFGFARMGSNID
+1974 QIFGFARMGSNIE
-1987 AAMQRGIREAVKRNY
+1987 ASMLRGIQEAVKKNY
-2002 AKIENERVTIAD
+2002 ARVENGRATIIG

>member
-1 MAEEKRFISVFFVI
+1 MAEEKRIISVFFVI

-37 DYLPLINFAIQQNGA
+37 DYLPLINFAIQQNCA

-61 NTTPV
+61 NTTPA

-71 QVVITTEPTFGNAAP
+71 QVQITTEPTFGNAAP
-86 MAVEQIPANGSIRLS
+86 IAVAQIPPNESICLS

-116 ERLSGNLKIEITAE
+116 ERLSGNLKIEITSE
-130 AEPIFCQTYPIDI
+130 AESVFCQTYPIDI

-167 TAISP
+167 TAIVP
-172 IIKKAASILGQW
+172 IIKRAASILGQW
-184 TGNPSLDEYQSRT
+184 TDNPSLDEYQSRT

-205 AAIYTAIAEQQ
+205 AAIYTAITEQQ
-216 IIYSTVP
+216 IIYSTIP

-256 CLEAIGLNALIVITQ
+256 CLEAIGLNALIIITQ

-327 KKANGKLADGN
+327 KKANGKLTDGN
-338 NFLLAIDIKRARYS
+338 SFILAIDVKRARHS
-352 GVRPIPQR
+352 GIRPIPQR
-360 ILHGQVWEVDEKE
+360 ILHGQVWEVEEKE
-373 TNIQKSAVH
+373 TDIQRSAVH

-392 LSGNETQT
+392 LSGNETQA

-437 LACLEDALADGE
+437 LSCLEDALADGE

-471 SVPESDPVVGFINSE
+471 SIPESDPMVGFINSE

-494 YLSENDLGKA
+494 YLPENDLGKA

-548 LMPVEIIRKSAA
+548 LLPVEIIRKSAA

-579 EMLRQNFGITVSG
+579 EMLRQNFGITISG

-663 KIEWEAATEEIDAT
+663 KIEWKAATEEIDAT
-677 DMDKQLSPTDIVLPI
+677 DMDKQVSPADIVLPI

-792 PPEEFKKEAERLLNL
+792 PPEEFRKEAERLLNL

-832 IHYQSVDVEPCFEIP
+832 IHYQSVDVESCFDIP
-847 QPYLDTLDKDTFAQ
+847 QAYLDTLDKDTFAQ
-861 WEEAIESL
+861 WEDAIELL

-879 YRHPLTGISISEYS
+879 YQHPLTGISITEYS
-893 SAGKEEASQLLTGF
+893 SAVKEESSLLLTGF
-907 IDLLNTIRQKL
+907 IDLLTTIRQKL
-918 DVFSVLLKD
+918 DIFSILLKD

-941 CIIRRILDI
+941 HIIRRILDI

-963 NETLNEYREVVVHGQ
+963 NETLNEYREVVVHGR

-984 KEIEAGFTKEI
+984 KEIETGFTQEI

-1002 TVAEWNRVSDQW
+1002 MLAEWNRVSGQW

-1024 IKKAINIYALK
+1024 IRKAINIYALK

-1052 QEEEDAVQKYTGQ
+1052 QEEAEAVRKYIGQ
-1065 LPSLFGRFG
+1065 LPSLFGRPG
-1074 KNEDWTVIEQIINDM
+1074 KNEDWNTIEQIIDDM

-1113 SVQLTERIQTFR
+1113 SAQLTEGIQTFR

-1131 FNELYQLSDTLTVIE
+1131 FNELYQLADTLTATE
-1146 KKLSGTLGIS
+1146 KKLSGMLGIS
-1156 TEELYTS
+1156 VEELYTD

-1172 SKAQTWKDNLDKLKD
+1172 SKARTWKENFDKLKD

-1195 QTLNKLGIGF
+1195 QTLHSLGIGF
-1205 VATEYKEKNIP
+1205 IATEYKEKNIP
-1216 TDQLTDIFCKS
+1216 TGQLTDSFRKS
-1227 FYQAVIQYIIA
+1227 FYQAAIRYIIA

-1265 EETTKKELFARL
+1265 EETTQRELFARL

-1381 PPTSFFSVS
+1381 PPTSFFSVN
-1390 TVDEDNI
+1390 TIDEDNI

-1511 EDLLSDLFIFHP
+1511 EDLLSDLFIFYP
-1523 ELETLALE
+1523 ELE

-1560 DTEGRVSMNFGPLNR
+1560 DAEGRVSMNFGPLNR
-1575 VGGERRLNVAV
+1575 AGGERRLNVAV

-1624 EKGIRNTINSVT
+1624 EKGTRSTISSVPR
-1636 AQSTEAAASIENII
+1636 QLSEATASIETII
-1650 ADKLRSLGYT
+1650 ADRLRSLGYT

-1726 DWWEKPDEVIAAIQ
+1726 DWWEKPDEVMATIQ

-1747 SSKVNAQTTTSIGIG
+1747 NSKIG
-1762 SDPMTAEKES
+1762 SMTAAEI
-1772 VNKEST
+1772 NST
-1778 DKEKITKE
+1778 PTEVAAPAPTAQIT
-1786 EPIKEESIKEAV
+1786 
-1798 PTVERDNNEI
+1798 NNEI

-1814 SPATSEKQTA
+1814 SPVAPEKQA
-1824 FASSA
+1824 ASVLST
-1829 QSGIQQKYRSAKITP
+1829 QNRIEQKYKFAKITP
-1844 GSYSP
+1844 YSYSP
-1849 EDFFFSE
+1849 EDFFFTD
-1856 SYSILTSQIRKIIEN
+1856 SYSILLSQIRKIMES
-1871 EAPVSKS
+1871 EAPISKS
-1878 LLCKKILF
+1878 LLCKKILS
-1886 EWGISRLGA
+1886 EWGISRLGT
-1895 RVETQIETALDAL
+1895 RVEAQIETALDTL
-1908 NIYRTEHE
+1908 NIYRTEYE
-1916 GFVFCWKNRE
+1916 GLVFCWNDKE
-1926 QCISYSIY
+1926 QCASYSIY
-1934 RPVSEREATDIAPEE
+1934 RPVSDREATDIPPEE

-1954 RQVLT
+1954 RQLLT
-1959 DSISLPVADLIKACA
+1959 DSISLPAADLIKACA

-2002 AKIENERVTIAD
+2002 AKIENERVTIAN

>member
-1 MAEEKRFISVFFVI
+1 MNG
-15 LQSLIYTV
+15 T
-23 FAMDERL
+23 L
-30 DKVKVQC
+30 DKIRVQF
-37 DYLPLINFAIQQNGA
+37 DYLPLINFAMQQNKV
-52 SIIHQLSIE
+52 SVIHQLSIE
-61 NTTPV
+61 NMTSEPFRNIQVEITAEPDFGNITPV
-66 PLKDI
+66 
-71 QVVITTEPTFGNAAP
+71 
-86 MAVEQIPANGSIRLS
+86 MVEAIPANDSVCLQ
-101 SFNLTLSANYFTQLT
+101 SFSLVLSANYFAQLT
-116 ERLSGNLKIEITAE
+116 ERMSGSLKIEIRSE
-130 AEPIFCQTYPIDI
+130 AETIFTRTYPIDI
-143 LAYDQWGGLN
+143 LAYDQWGGIN
-153 VLPEM
+153 IFPEM

-167 TAISP
+167 AVLTP
-172 IIKKAASILGQW
+172 IIKRAAAILEQW
-184 TGNPSLDEYQSRT
+184 TGTPSLDEYQSRN

-205 AAIYTAIAEQQ
+205 AAIYTALTEQQ
-216 IIYSTVP
+216 IIYSTIP
-223 ASFEEYGQR
+223 ASFEEHGQR
-232 VRLADSVMA
+232 VRLTDSVLA

-256 CLEAIGLNALIVITQ
+256 CLESIGLNALIVITK

-277 AWLVPE
+277 GWLVPE
-283 TFPDPTIDDVSL
+283 TFPDPAIDDVSL

-315 NMGHSS
+315 NMGHNA
-321 DFDDAV
+321 DFDNAV
-327 KKANGKLADGN
+327 KSANGKLSDPGS
-338 NFLLAIDIKRARYS
+338 FILAIDVRRARHS

-360 ILHGQVWEVDEKE
+360 VLNGQVWEIKEDEDINRN
-373 TNIQKSAVH
+373 TTH
-382 ATPQSINPYD
+382 ATPQSVNPYD
-392 LSGNETQT
+392 LSGSETQT
-400 VITKQLLWERRL
+400 ALTKQLLWERRL

-437 LACLEDALADGE
+437 LACLEDALAEGD
-449 EFRILHR
+449 EFRILHH
-456 PADWESP
+456 PAEWENP
-463 AMDFGIYS
+463 AMEFGIYS
-471 SVPESDPVVGFINSE
+471 SIPESDPIADFVNSE

-494 YLSENDLGKA
+494 YLPENDLGKA

-548 LMPVEIIRKSAA
+548 LLPVEIIRKSAA

-579 EMLRQNFGITVSG
+579 EMLRQNFGISVPG

-612 RNSIKNQRKWDVEEQ
+612 RHCIKNQRKWDVEEQ

-648 NKLVQNKIVSSLING
+648 PKLTQNKIVSSLING
-663 KIEWEAATEEIDAT
+663 KIEWDAITEEMDASY
-677 DMDKQLSPTDIVLPI
+677 MDRQLSPADIVLPI

-769 SNKTKKSAVI
+769 SNKTKKSTVI
-779 SQLKETTEIIRQT
+779 SQLKETTEIIRRT
-792 PPEEFKKEAERLLNL
+792 PPEEFRKEAERLLKL
-807 RAELNQY
+807 RTKLNKY

-823 FGVSLYDAI
+823 FGLSLYDAI
-832 IHYQSVDVEPCFEIP
+832 IHYQSTDVEPCFDIP
-847 QPYLDTLDKDTFAQ
+847 SSYLDNLDKDRFSH
-861 WEEAIESL
+861 WEDAIESL
-869 VRTANACGHP
+869 VSTANACGHP
-879 YRHPLTGISISEYS
+879 HLHPLTGIYIREYS
-893 SAGKEEASQLLTGF
+893 SAIKEEASQTLATFIGLLTA
-907 IDLLNTIRQKL
+907 IQSKL
-918 DVFSVLLKD
+918 PVFSALLED
-927 TDIHPTRKDFQTIA
+927 TDIHPTRKDFDIITA
-941 CIIRRILDI
+941 IIRKILDI

-955 GLLTLPLL
+955 ELLTTPLL
-963 NETLNEYREVVVHGQ
+963 NETLEEYRKVTEHGR
-978 KRDEQR
+978 KRDEI
-984 KEIEAGFTKEI
+984 KAEIENGFTKEV
-995 LSINAKQ
+995 LKINAGPML
-1002 TVAEWNRVSDQW
+1002 AEWNRVSAQW

-1024 IKKAINIYALK
+1024 IKKAIRPYALQPVK
-1035 TIETEDI
+1035 PETVQ
-1042 KPLLHRIIRY
+1042 PLLHQVIRY
-1052 QEEEDAVQKYTGQ
+1052 QEELDFTDRYTAK

-1074 KNEDWTVIEQIINDM
+1074 RDEEWDIIDQIIHEVS
-1089 ASLHSHLLNYAK
+1089 SLHSLLLSYSKEVAK
-1101 DIAKVSQ
+1101 TSR

-1113 SVQLTERIQTFR
+1113 ALQLTEGVRTFR
-1125 DIHAHS
+1125 DIHSHS
-1131 FNELYQLSDTLTVIE
+1131 LNELYQLVDTLTATE
-1146 KKLSGTLGIS
+1146 QRLSTTLGI
-1156 TEELYTS
+1156 TVETLYTN
-1163 SADWITIAL
+1163 SADWIGIAL
-1172 SKAQTWKDNLDKLKD
+1172 QQAGTWKENLDKLKD
-1187 WYQWLQAY
+1187 WYQWLQSY
-1195 QTLNKLGIGF
+1195 NKLNELGIGF
-1205 VATEYKEKNIP
+1205 IAEEYKEKNIP
-1216 TDQLTDIFCKS
+1216 TDLLTSSFRKS
-1227 FYQAVIQYIIA
+1227 FYQAVIHYIIA

-1255 AKYKQISAKF
+1255 AKYKQVSANF
-1265 EETTKKELFARL
+1265 EDITKKELFARL

-1321 SRMCPCMLMSPLSV
+1321 SRMCPCMLMSPISV
-1335 AQFIDTDADKF
+1335 AQYIDTDADKF

-1366 ARGKNVIIVGDPKQM
+1366 ARGKNVVIVGDPKQM
-1381 PPTSFFSVS
+1381 PPTSFFSVN
-1390 TVDEDNI
+1390 TIDEDNI

-1457 IVNINGYYDKGK
+1457 MVAVDGYYDKGK
-1469 SRQNRAEAQAVVD
+1469 SRQNQAEAQAVVD

-1497 IGVVTFSIVQQALI
+1497 VGVVTFSVVQQALI

-1523 ELETLALE
+1523 ELETFALE
-1531 CDEPLFIKN
+1531 CEEPLFIKN

-1560 DTEGRVSMNFGPLNR
+1560 DAEGRVSMNFGPLNR
-1575 VGGERRLNVAV
+1575 AGGERRLNVAV

-1592 MIIYSTLRSDMIDL
+1592 MIIFSTLRSDMIDL

-1624 EKGIRNTINSVT
+1624 EKGTKRILNT
-1636 AQSTEAAASIENII
+1636 STSIQPSEEETSIEKII

-1669 YKIDIGIVDTENT
+1669 YKIDIGIVDTQNP

-1692 GKNYKR
+1692 GKNYRR
-1698 TKTARDR
+1698 TKTVRDR

-1715 LGWDIYRIWTM
+1715 LGWNICRIWTM
-1726 DWWEKPDEVIAAIQ
+1726 DWWEKPDEVIASIQTAIVQGMKAAKPVAVQ
-1740 EAIARKK
+1740 EK
-1747 SSKVNAQTTTSIGIG
+1747 Q
-1762 SDPMTAEKES
+1762 EKEEERVQEKPMQLKS
-1772 VNKEST
+1772 AYTSPSPIFVQNYNSTKVSSYHYASDDIFAAENK
-1778 DKEKITKE
+1778 
-1786 EPIKEESIKEAV
+1786 PILIA
-1798 PTVERDNNEI
+1798 
-1808 SFVLKA
+1808 
-1814 SPATSEKQTA
+1814 
-1824 FASSA
+1824 
-1829 QSGIQQKYRSAKITP
+1829 
-1844 GSYSP
+1844 
-1849 EDFFFSE
+1849 
-1856 SYSILTSQIRKIIEN
+1856 QIRKIVEN
-1871 EAPVSKS
+1871 EAPISKA
-1878 LLCKKILF
+1878 LLGKKILS
-1886 EWGISRLGA
+1886 EWGISRLGPRIDA
-1895 RVETQIETALDAL
+1895 YLETIFDTLHLYRIEHDGL
-1908 NIYRTEHE
+1908 
-1916 GFVFCWKNRE
+1916 VFCWKDEAQYR
-1926 QCISYSIY
+1926 SYAEY
-1934 RPVSEREATDIAPEE
+1934 RPDSDRDAADLPPEE
-1949 IANAI
+1949 TANAI
-1954 RQVLT
+1954 RQILT
-1959 DSISLPVADLIKACA
+1959 DSISLPLPDLIKACA
-1974 QQFGFARMGSNID
+1974 QIFGFARMGSNIE
-1987 AAMQRGIREAVKRNY
+1987 ASMLRGIQEAVKKNY
-2002 AKIENERVTIAD
+2002 ARMENGRATIIG